1 MREKI
6 DLFLPCEDL
15 EVAQEA
21 LTELHDNKTVQHIN
35 LLVSSDFAAL
45 HQVPDGCTFVVID
58 RLESSNTVTSIAENT
73 DADYVIIC
81 TKTTPIQWGLYAL
94 ERFLRT
100 ADDTGAVMI
109 YSDHYSM
116 VKDESLSQDGTSAV
130 GKLEKH
136 PVIDYQEGSLRDDFD
151 FGSLWLIKSQC
162 LRDYVA
168 QTDRVDYLYAG
179 LYDLRLYLSR
189 MGEIFHLNEYLYT
202 ENELD
207 TRKSG
212 EKQFDYVNPRN
223 REVQVEMERACTQH
237 LEKVNALIDTSYY
250 RQPDFNEQEFEYE
263 ASVVIPVFNRE
274 KTIADAV
281 KSALSQK
288 ASFKYNVIV
297 VNNHSTDHTGE
308 ILDAIAR
315 EMEEKNDKQ
324 AGRLIQ
330 IIPERRDLGI
340 GGCWNV
346 AINSDH
352 CGKFAIQLDSDDLYS
367 SPKTLQKIIDAFHHQ
382 KAAMVIGS
390 YRMCDFDLNTLPPG
404 LIDHKEWTEDNGCN
418 NALRINGLGAP
429 RAFFTP
435 LVRQIQFPNTSYGE
449 DYALG
454 LAFSRRYRIGRIYDE
469 LYLCRRWGG
478 NSDAALSI
486 DRVNANNLYKDRL
499 RTMELKARRQMLQGK
514 ADIMEDSSISRFFN
528 RQLEKW
534 EDARHRFRDLK
545 HVETHTLSDQLKLQ
559 FNPARIVSTGAK
571 IDKKTLGERPCFLC
585 DKNRPKEQMSKQ
597 IDERFHL
604 LVNPFPILP
613 VHFTIPAR
621 KHQPQAIYKNY
632 GEMHRFLSLHSELMI
647 FYNGPKCG
655 ASAPDHLHFQAGT
668 SGILP
673 LQTNW
678 QRLSRNLTDII
689 SLNDEE
695 KIAAVR
701 DFVVPAFVIIS
712 KSEESD
718 ETLFHRLYKAMP
730 VRGDE
735 TEPMMNI
742 IAWRKSD
749 EYISVVIP
757 REKHRP
763 DAYFA
768 EGCSQVMV
776 SPGALDMSGLI
787 ITPREEDFHKLT
799 EESATALLQEC
810 GISTEKMNS
819 IVTKLKTS
827 KEAETATETA
837 TLYNKGK
844 QPNVT
849 VGIVSGQK
857 IHFSLNKPYLAKG
870 ETVMGEQVVEFF
882 EGGVLWN
889 GNQYSKLTFHPQ
901 SADASFSLSD
911 VTIGVNFHWERKETQ
926 TFLGTLR
933 FVVEA
938 DKICAINELPVEKYL
953 ESVISSEMSAT
964 SSLELL
970 KAHAVISRSWLLAQ
984 MKKRREV
991 AASGNNFFSFVKKD
1005 DMLIRWYDREDHT
1018 IFDVCAD
1025 DHCQRYQGITKET
1038 SPHVAEAIRQTLG
1051 QVLLDGDDICDAR
1064 FSKCCGG
1071 ATEEFQ
1077 YCWEDTPKSY
1087 LTAVRD
1093 LVLGVKSKGTAGDEE
1108 STARNKESKTLPDLT
1123 LEAEA
1128 DRWIRSNPP
1137 AFCNTTDKKILSQ
1150 VLNDY
1155 DQETADFYRWKV
1167 TYSQEKLQ
1175 QLFEEKLKMNF
1186 GDILDMKA
1194 VERGKSGRISKLQ
1207 IIGTEKTF
1215 TIGKELEI
1223 RRALSDTHLY
1233 SSAFVVD
1240 KYDADVQGVPQRFE
1254 IIGAGW
1260 GHGVGLCQIG
1270 AAVMGEQGYAYNDI
1284 LLHYYQGA
1292 EIKQLYK

>member
-6 DLFLPCEDL
+6 DLFLPCEYIDD
-15 EVAQEA
+15 AQNA
-21 LTELHDNKTVQHIN
+21 LSVLHEYKTVQHIHF
-35 LLVSSDFAAL
+35 LVSADFAAH
-45 HQVPDGCTFVVID
+45 HQVPEGCTFVITD
-58 RLESSNTVTSIAENT
+58 RLESSNTIVSIAENT
-73 DADYVIIC
+73 DADYVMIC
-81 TKTTPIQWGLYAL
+81 TRHTTIGWGNNTL
-94 ERFLRT
+94 ERFLRV
-100 ADDTGAVMI
+100 ADDTDAVMV
-109 YSDHYSM
+109 YADHYKM
-116 VKDESLSQDGTSAV
+116 VE
-130 GKLEKH
+130 GKMEKH
-136 PVIDYQEGSLRDDFD
+136 PVIDYQSGSLRDDFD
-151 FGSLWLIKSQC
+151 FGSLWCIKAQA
-162 LRDYVA
+162 LADYIA
-168 QTDRVDYLYAG
+168 QPDREEYQFAA

-189 MGEIFHLNEYLYT
+189 VGEIFHLNEFLYS
-202 ENELD
+202 EAELD

-223 REVQVEMERACTQH
+223 REVQIEMEKACTQH
-237 LEKVNALIDTSYY
+237 LGKVGALIDTTFY
-250 RQPDFNEQEFEYE
+250 RQPDFGEQDFEYE
-263 ASVVIPVFNRE
+263 ASVIIPVFNRE
-274 KTIADAV
+274 KTVADAV
-281 KSALSQK
+281 KSALGQK
-288 ASFKYNVIV
+288 ASFKFNVIV
-297 VNNHSTDHTGE
+297 VNNHSTDRTGE
-308 ILDAIAR
+308 ILD
-315 EMEEKNDKQ
+315 ELKVDN
-324 AGRLIQ
+324 LIQ
-330 IIPERRDLGI
+330 IVPERTDLGI
-340 GGCWNV
+340 GGCWNE
-346 AINSDH
+346 AINSSF
-352 CGKFAIQLDSDDLYS
+352 CGKFAVQLDSDDLYS
-367 SPKTLQKIIDAFHHQ
+367 SPKTLQKIVDAFYKQ
-382 KAAMVIGS
+382 KAAMIIGS

-404 LIDHKEWTEDNGCN
+404 LIDHKEWTEENGCN

-478 NSDAALSI
+478 NSDAALSVEK
-486 DRVNANNLYKDRL
+486 VNANNLYKDRL
-499 RTMELKARRQMLQGK
+499 RTMELKARQHLLQGK

-528 RQLEKW
+528 RQLEVW
-534 EDARHRFRDLK
+534 TDARHRFRDLK
-545 HVETHTLSDQLKLQ
+545 HVETRQFSDQLKLQ
-559 FNPARIVSTGAK
+559 WNPARIVSTGAK

-597 IDERFHL
+597 IDEKFHL

-621 KHQPQAIYKNY
+621 KHQPQLIYKNY
-632 GEMHRFLSLHSELMI
+632 GEMHRFISLHSDLMV

-668 SGILP
+668 NGILP

-695 KIAAVR
+695 KISVVR
-701 DFVVPAFVIIS
+701 DFIVPAFVIIS
-712 KSEESD
+712 KSAESD
-718 ETLFHRLYKAMP
+718 EALFRRLYKAMP
-730 VRGDE
+730 QRGDE

-742 IAWRKSD
+742 ISWRKG
-749 EYISVVIP
+749 EEFISVVIP

-763 DAYFA
+763 EAYFA
-768 EGCSQVMV
+768 EGDAQFVV

-787 ITPREEDFHKLT
+787 ITPREEDFRKLT
-799 EESATALLQEC
+799 EEKALSLLQEC
-810 GISTEKMNS
+810 GVSEEKMNA
-819 IVTKLKTS
+819 IIAKLKAS
-827 KEAETATETA
+827 KDAEDAAEASS

-844 QPNVT
+844 QPDVT
-849 VGIVSGQK
+849 VGIVSAQK

-870 ETVMGEQVVEFF
+870 EKVLGEQVVEFS

-889 GNQYSKLTFHPQ
+889 GNQYSQLTFHPQ

-933 FVVEA
+933 FVVES
-938 DKICAINELPVEKYL
+938 DKIVAINELPVEKYL

-991 AASGNNFFSFVKKD
+991 AESGNNFFSFTKKED
-1005 DMLIRWYDREDHT
+1005 TLIRWYDREDHT
-1018 IFDVCAD
+1018 LFDVCAD

-1038 SPHVAEAIRQTLG
+1038 SPHVAEAIRQTKG
-1051 QVLLDGDDICDAR
+1051 QILMDGEEICDAR

-1071 ATEEFQ
+1071 ITEEFQ
-1077 YCWEDTPKSY
+1077 YCWEDTPKTY

-1093 LVLGVKSKGTAGDEE
+1093 IALGVEH
-1108 STARNKESKTLPDLT
+1108 TLPNLT
-1123 LEAEA
+1123 NEEEAEK
-1128 DRWIRSNPP
+1128 WIRFNPP
-1137 AFCNTTDKKILSQ
+1137 AFCNTQDKKILSE

-1155 DQETADFYRWKV
+1155 DQETVNFYRWKE
-1167 TYSQEKLQ
+1167 TLSQEKLQ
-1175 QLFEEKLKMNF
+1175 QLIADKLKMDL
-1186 GDILDMKA
+1186 GAILDMKA

-1207 IIGTEKTF
+1207 IIGTEKIF

-1223 RRALSDTHLY
+1223 RRTLSDSHLL

-1240 KYDADVQGVPQRFE
+1240 KYDKDEQGVPQRFE
-1254 IIGAGW
+1254 LIGAGW

-1270 AAVMGEQGYAYNDI
+1270 AAVMGEQGYHYDAI

-1292 EIKQLYK
+1292 EIKKLYK

>member
-6 DLFLPCEDL
+6 DLFLPCEYIDD
-15 EVAQEA
+15 AQNA
-21 LTELHDNKTVQHIN
+21 LSVLHEYKTVQHIHF
-35 LLVSSDFAAL
+35 LVSADFAAH
-45 HQVPDGCTFVVID
+45 HQVPEGCTFVITD
-58 RLESSNTVTSIAENT
+58 RLESSNTIVSIAENT
-73 DADYVIIC
+73 DADYVMIC
-81 TKTTPIQWGLYAL
+81 TRHTTIGWGNNTL
-94 ERFLRT
+94 ERFLRV
-100 ADDTGAVMI
+100 ADDTDAVMV
-109 YSDHYSM
+109 YADHYKM
-116 VKDESLSQDGTSAV
+116 VE
-130 GKLEKH
+130 GKMEKH
-136 PVIDYQEGSLRDDFD
+136 PVIDYQSGSLRDDFD
-151 FGSLWLIKSQC
+151 FGSLWCIKAQA
-162 LRDYVA
+162 LADYIA
-168 QTDRVDYLYAG
+168 QPDREEYQFAA

-189 MGEIFHLNEYLYT
+189 VGEIFHLNEFLYS
-202 ENELD
+202 EAELD

-223 REVQVEMERACTQH
+223 REVQIEMEKACTQH
-237 LEKVNALIDTSYY
+237 LGKVGALIDTTFY
-250 RQPDFNEQEFEYE
+250 RQPDFGEQDFEYE
-263 ASVVIPVFNRE
+263 ASVIIPVFNRE
-274 KTIADAV
+274 KTVADAV
-281 KSALSQK
+281 KSALGQK
-288 ASFKYNVIV
+288 ASFKFNVIV
-297 VNNHSTDHTGE
+297 VNNHSTDRTGE
-308 ILDAIAR
+308 ILD
-315 EMEEKNDKQ
+315 ELKVDN
-324 AGRLIQ
+324 LIQ
-330 IIPERRDLGI
+330 IVPERTDLGI
-340 GGCWNV
+340 GGCWNE
-346 AINSDH
+346 AINSSF
-352 CGKFAIQLDSDDLYS
+352 CGKFAVQLDSDDLYS
-367 SPKTLQKIIDAFHHQ
+367 SPKTLQKIVDAFYKQ
-382 KAAMVIGS
+382 KAAMIIGS

-404 LIDHKEWTEDNGCN
+404 LIDHKEWTDENGCN

-478 NSDAALSI
+478 NSDAALS
-486 DRVNANNLYKDRL
+486 VEKMNANNLYKDRL
-499 RTMELKARRQMLQGK
+499 RTMELKARQHMLQGK

-528 RQLEKW
+528 RQLEVW
-534 EDARHRFRDLK
+534 TDARHRFRDLK
-545 HVETHTLSDQLKLQ
+545 HVETRQFSDQLKLQ
-559 FNPARIVSTGAK
+559 WNPARIVSTGAK

-597 IDERFHL
+597 IDEKFHL

-621 KHQPQAIYKNY
+621 KHQPQLIYKNY
-632 GEMHRFLSLHSELMI
+632 GEMHRFISLHSDLMV

-668 SGILP
+668 NGILP

-695 KIAAVR
+695 KISVVR
-701 DFVVPAFVIIS
+701 DFIVPAFVIIS
-712 KSEESD
+712 KSAESD
-718 ETLFHRLYKAMP
+718 EALFRRLYKAMP
-730 VRGDE
+730 QRGDE

-742 IAWRKSD
+742 ISWRKG
-749 EYISVVIP
+749 EEFISVVIP

-763 DAYFA
+763 EAYFA
-768 EGCSQVMV
+768 EGDAQFVV

-787 ITPREEDFHKLT
+787 ITPREEDFRKLT
-799 EESATALLQEC
+799 EEKALSLLQEC
-810 GISTEKMNS
+810 GVSEEKMNA
-819 IVTKLKTS
+819 IIAKLKAS
-827 KEAETATETA
+827 KDAENAAEASS

-844 QPNVT
+844 QPDVT
-849 VGIVSGQK
+849 VGIVSAQK

-870 ETVMGEQVVEFF
+870 EKVLGEQVVEFS

-889 GNQYSKLTFHPQ
+889 GNQYSQLTFHPQ

-933 FVVEA
+933 FVVES
-938 DKICAINELPVEKYL
+938 DKIVAINELPVEKYL

-991 AASGNNFFSFVKKD
+991 AESGNNFFSFTKKED
-1005 DMLIRWYDREDHT
+1005 TLIRWYDREDHT
-1018 IFDVCAD
+1018 LFDVCAD

-1038 SPHVAEAIRQTLG
+1038 SPHVAEAIRQTKG
-1051 QVLLDGDDICDAR
+1051 QILMDGDEICDAR

-1071 ATEEFQ
+1071 ITEEFQ
-1077 YCWEDTPKSY
+1077 YCWEDMPKTY

-1093 LVLGVKSKGTAGDEE
+1093 IALGVEH
-1108 STARNKESKTLPDLT
+1108 TLPNLT
-1123 LEAEA
+1123 NEEEAEK
-1128 DRWIRSNPP
+1128 WIRFNPP
-1137 AFCNTTDKKILSQ
+1137 AFCNTQDKKILSE

-1155 DQETADFYRWKV
+1155 DQETVNFYRWKE
-1167 TYSQEKLQ
+1167 TLSQEKLQ
-1175 QLFEEKLKMNF
+1175 QLIADKLKMDL
-1186 GDILDMKA
+1186 GAILDMKA

-1223 RRALSDTHLY
+1223 RRTLSDSHLL

-1240 KYDADVQGVPQRFE
+1240 KYDKDEQGVPQRFE
-1254 IIGAGW
+1254 LIGAGW

-1270 AAVMGEQGYAYNDI
+1270 AAVMGEQGYHYDAI

-1292 EIKQLYK
+1292 EIKKLYK

>member
-6 DLFLPCEDL
+6 DLFLPCEYIDD
-15 EVAQEA
+15 AQNA
-21 LTELHDNKTVQHIN
+21 LSVLHEYKTVQHIHF
-35 LLVSSDFAAL
+35 LVSADFAAH
-45 HQVPDGCTFVVID
+45 HQVPEGCTFVITD
-58 RLESSNTVTSIAENT
+58 RLESSNTIVSIVENT
-73 DADYVIIC
+73 DADYVMIC
-81 TKTTPIQWGLYAL
+81 TRHTTIGWGNNTL
-94 ERFLRT
+94 ERFLRV
-100 ADDTGAVMI
+100 ADDTDAVMV
-109 YSDHYSM
+109 YADHYKM
-116 VKDESLSQDGTSAV
+116 VE
-130 GKLEKH
+130 GKMEKH
-136 PVIDYQEGSLRDDFD
+136 PVIDYQSGSLRDDFD
-151 FGSLWLIKSQC
+151 FGSLWCIKAQA
-162 LRDYVA
+162 LADYIA
-168 QTDRVDYLYAG
+168 HPDREEYQFAA

-189 MGEIFHLNEYLYT
+189 VGEIFHLNEFLYS
-202 ENELD
+202 EAELD

-223 REVQVEMERACTQH
+223 REVQIEMEKACTQH
-237 LEKVNALIDTSYY
+237 LGKVGALIDTTFY
-250 RQPDFNEQEFEYE
+250 RQPDFGEQDFEYE
-263 ASVVIPVFNRE
+263 ASVIIPVFNRE
-274 KTIADAV
+274 KTVADAV
-281 KSALSQK
+281 KSALGQK
-288 ASFKYNVIV
+288 ASFKFNVIV
-297 VNNHSTDHTGE
+297 VNNHSTDRTGE
-308 ILDAIAR
+308 ILD
-315 EMEEKNDKQ
+315 ELKVDN
-324 AGRLIQ
+324 LIQ
-330 IIPERRDLGI
+330 IVPERTDLGI
-340 GGCWNV
+340 GGCWNE
-346 AINSDH
+346 AINSSF
-352 CGKFAIQLDSDDLYS
+352 CGKFAVQLDSDDLYS
-367 SPKTLQKIIDAFHHQ
+367 SPKTLQKIVDAFYKQ
-382 KAAMVIGS
+382 KAAMIIGS

-404 LIDHKEWTEDNGCN
+404 LIDHKEWTDENGCN

-478 NSDAALSI
+478 NSDAALSVEK
-486 DRVNANNLYKDRL
+486 VNANNLYKDRL
-499 RTMELKARRQMLQGK
+499 RTMELKARQHLLQGK

-528 RQLEKW
+528 RQLEVW
-534 EDARHRFRDLK
+534 TDARHRFRDLK
-545 HVETHTLSDQLKLQ
+545 HVETRQFSDQLKLQ
-559 FNPARIVSTGAK
+559 WNPARIVSTGAK

-597 IDERFHL
+597 IDEKFHL

-621 KHQPQAIYKNY
+621 KHQPQLIYKNY
-632 GEMHRFLSLHSELMI
+632 GEMHRFISLHSDLMV

-668 SGILP
+668 NGILP

-695 KIAAVR
+695 KISVVR
-701 DFVVPAFVIIS
+701 DFIVPAFVIIS
-712 KSEESD
+712 KSAESD
-718 ETLFHRLYKAMP
+718 EALFRRLYKAMP
-730 VRGDE
+730 QRGDE

-742 IAWRKSD
+742 ISWRKG
-749 EYISVVIP
+749 EEFISVVIP

-763 DAYFA
+763 EAYFA
-768 EGCSQVMV
+768 EGDAQFVV

-787 ITPREEDFHKLT
+787 ITPREEDFRKLT
-799 EESATALLQEC
+799 EEKALSLLQEC
-810 GISTEKMNS
+810 GVSEEKMNA
-819 IVTKLKTS
+819 IIAKLKAS
-827 KEAETATETA
+827 KDAENAAEASS

-844 QPNVT
+844 QPDVT
-849 VGIVSGQK
+849 VGIVSAQK

-870 ETVMGEQVVEFF
+870 EKVLGEQVVEFS

-889 GNQYSKLTFHPQ
+889 GNQYSQLTFHPQ

-933 FVVEA
+933 FVVES
-938 DKICAINELPVEKYL
+938 DKIVAINELPVEKYL

-991 AASGNNFFSFVKKD
+991 AESGNNFFSFTKKED
-1005 DMLIRWYDREDHT
+1005 TLIRWYDREDHT
-1018 IFDVCAD
+1018 LFDVCAD

-1038 SPHVAEAIRQTLG
+1038 SPHVAEAIRQTKG
-1051 QVLLDGDDICDAR
+1051 QILMDGDEICDAR

-1071 ATEEFQ
+1071 ITEEFQ
-1077 YCWEDTPKSY
+1077 YCWEDTPKTY

-1093 LVLGVKSKGTAGDEE
+1093 IALGVEH
-1108 STARNKESKTLPDLT
+1108 TLPNLT
-1123 LEAEA
+1123 NEEEAEK
-1128 DRWIRSNPP
+1128 WIRFNPP
-1137 AFCNTTDKKILSQ
+1137 AFCNTQDKKILSE

-1155 DQETADFYRWKV
+1155 DQETVNFYRWKE
-1167 TYSQEKLQ
+1167 TLSQEKLQ
-1175 QLFEEKLKMNF
+1175 QLIADKLKMDL
-1186 GDILDMKA
+1186 GAILDMKA

-1223 RRALSDTHLY
+1223 RRTLSDSHLL

-1240 KYDADVQGVPQRFE
+1240 KYDKDEQGVPQRFE
-1254 IIGAGW
+1254 LIGAGW

-1270 AAVMGEQGYAYNDI
+1270 AAVMGEQGYHYDAI

-1292 EIKQLYK
+1292 EIKKLYK

>member
-6 DLFLPCEDL
+6 DLFLPCEYIDD
-15 EVAQEA
+15 AQNA
-21 LTELHDNKTVQHIN
+21 LSVLHEYKTVQHIHF
-35 LLVSSDFAAL
+35 LVSADFAAH
-45 HQVPDGCTFVVID
+45 HQVPEGCTFVITD
-58 RLESSNTVTSIAENT
+58 RLESSNTIVSIAENT
-73 DADYVIIC
+73 DADYVMIC
-81 TKTTPIQWGLYAL
+81 TRHTTIGWGNNTL
-94 ERFLRT
+94 ERFLRV
-100 ADDTGAVMI
+100 ADDTDAVMV
-109 YSDHYSM
+109 YADHYKM
-116 VKDESLSQDGTSAV
+116 VE
-130 GKLEKH
+130 GKMEKH
-136 PVIDYQEGSLRDDFD
+136 PVIDYQSGSLRDDFD
-151 FGSLWLIKSQC
+151 FGSLWCIKAQA
-162 LRDYVA
+162 LADYIA
-168 QTDRVDYLYAG
+168 QPDREEYQFAA

-189 MGEIFHLNEYLYT
+189 VGEIFHLNEFLYS
-202 ENELD
+202 EAELD

-223 REVQVEMERACTQH
+223 REVQIEMEKACTQH
-237 LEKVNALIDTSYY
+237 LGKVGALIDTTFY
-250 RQPDFNEQEFEYE
+250 RQPDFGEQDFEYE
-263 ASVVIPVFNRE
+263 ASVIIPVFNRE
-274 KTIADAV
+274 KTVADAV
-281 KSALSQK
+281 KSALGQK
-288 ASFKYNVIV
+288 ASFKFNVIV
-297 VNNHSTDHTGE
+297 VNNHSTDRTGE
-308 ILDAIAR
+308 ILD
-315 EMEEKNDKQ
+315 ELKVDN
-324 AGRLIQ
+324 LIQ
-330 IIPERRDLGI
+330 IVPERTDLGI
-340 GGCWNV
+340 GGCWNE
-346 AINSDH
+346 AINSSF
-352 CGKFAIQLDSDDLYS
+352 CGKFAVQLDSDDLYS
-367 SPKTLQKIIDAFHHQ
+367 SPKTLQKIVDAFYKQ
-382 KAAMVIGS
+382 KAAMIIGS

-404 LIDHKEWTEDNGCN
+404 LIDHKEWTDENGCN

-454 LAFSRRYRIGRIYDE
+454 LAFSRRYRIGRIYEE

-478 NSDAALSI
+478 NSDAALSVEK
-486 DRVNANNLYKDRL
+486 VNANNLYKDRL
-499 RTMELKARRQMLQGK
+499 RTMELKARQHMLQGK

-528 RQLEKW
+528 RQLEVW
-534 EDARHRFRDLK
+534 TDARHRFRDLK
-545 HVETHTLSDQLKLQ
+545 HVETRQFSDQLKLQ
-559 FNPARIVSTGAK
+559 WNPARIVSTGAK

-597 IDERFHL
+597 IDEKFHL

-621 KHQPQAIYKNY
+621 KHQPQLIYKNY
-632 GEMHRFLSLHSELMI
+632 GEMHRFISLHSDLMV

-668 SGILP
+668 NGILP

-695 KIAAVR
+695 KISVVR
-701 DFVVPAFVIIS
+701 DFIVPAFVIIS
-712 KSEESD
+712 KSAESD
-718 ETLFHRLYKAMP
+718 EALFRRLYKAMP
-730 VRGDE
+730 QRGDE

-742 IAWRKSD
+742 ISWRKG
-749 EYISVVIP
+749 EEFISVVIP

-763 DAYFA
+763 EAYFA
-768 EGCSQVMV
+768 EGDAQFVV

-787 ITPREEDFHKLT
+787 ITPREEDFRKLT
-799 EESATALLQEC
+799 EEKALSLLQEC
-810 GISTEKMNS
+810 GVSEEKINA
-819 IVTKLKTS
+819 IIAKLKAS
-827 KEAETATETA
+827 KDAEDAAEASS

-844 QPNVT
+844 QPDVT
-849 VGIVSGQK
+849 VGIVSAQK

-870 ETVMGEQVVEFF
+870 EKVLGEQVVEFS

-889 GNQYSKLTFHPQ
+889 GNQYSQLTFHPQ
-901 SADASFSLSD
+901 SADASFSLSN

-933 FVVEA
+933 FVVES
-938 DKICAINELPVEKYL
+938 DKIVAINELPVEKYL

-991 AASGNNFFSFVKKD
+991 AESGNNFFSFTKKED
-1005 DMLIRWYDREDHT
+1005 TLIRWYDREDHT
-1018 IFDVCAD
+1018 LFDVCAD

-1038 SPHVAEAIRQTLG
+1038 SPHVAEAIRQTKG
-1051 QVLLDGDDICDAR
+1051 QILMDGDEICDAR

-1071 ATEEFQ
+1071 ITEEFQ
-1077 YCWEDTPKSY
+1077 YCWEDTPKTY

-1093 LVLGVKSKGTAGDEE
+1093 IALGVEH
-1108 STARNKESKTLPDLT
+1108 TLPNLT
-1123 LEAEA
+1123 NEEEAEK
-1128 DRWIRSNPP
+1128 WIRFNPP
-1137 AFCNTTDKKILSQ
+1137 AFCNTQDKKILSE

-1155 DQETADFYRWKV
+1155 DQETVNFYRWKE
-1167 TYSQEKLQ
+1167 TLSQEKLQ
-1175 QLFEEKLKMNF
+1175 QLIADKLKMDL
-1186 GDILDMKA
+1186 GAILDMKA

-1207 IIGTEKTF
+1207 IIGTEKIF

-1223 RRALSDTHLY
+1223 RRTLSDSHLL

-1240 KYDADVQGVPQRFE
+1240 KYDKDEQGVPQRFE
-1254 IIGAGW
+1254 LIGAGW

-1270 AAVMGEQGYAYNDI
+1270 AAVMGEQGYHYDAI

-1292 EIKQLYK
+1292 EIKKLYK

>member
-6 DLFLPCEDL
+6 DLFLPCEYIDD
-15 EVAQEA
+15 AQNA
-21 LTELHDNKTVQHIN
+21 LSVLHEYKTVQHIHFM
-35 LLVSSDFAAL
+35 VSADFAAH
-45 HQVPDGCTFVVID
+45 HQVPEGCTFVITD
-58 RLESSNTVTSIAENT
+58 RLESSNTIVSIAENT
-73 DADYVIIC
+73 DADYVMIC
-81 TKTTPIQWGLYAL
+81 TRHTTIGWGNNTL
-94 ERFLRT
+94 ERFLRV
-100 ADDTGAVMI
+100 ADDTDAVMV
-109 YSDHYSM
+109 YADHYKM
-116 VKDESLSQDGTSAV
+116 VE
-130 GKLEKH
+130 GKMEKH
-136 PVIDYQEGSLRDDFD
+136 PVIDYQSGSLRDDFD
-151 FGSLWLIKSQC
+151 FGSLWCIKAQA
-162 LRDYVA
+162 LADYIA
-168 QTDRVDYLYAG
+168 QSDREEYQFAA

-189 MGEIFHLNEYLYT
+189 VGEIFHLNEFLYS
-202 ENELD
+202 EAELD

-223 REVQVEMERACTQH
+223 REVQIEMEKACTQH
-237 LEKVNALIDTSYY
+237 LGKVGALIDTTFY
-250 RQPDFNEQEFEYE
+250 RQPDFGEQDFEYE
-263 ASVVIPVFNRE
+263 ASVIIPVFNRE
-274 KTIADAV
+274 KTVADAV
-281 KSALSQK
+281 KSALGQK
-288 ASFKYNVIV
+288 ANFKFNVIV
-297 VNNHSTDHTGE
+297 VNNHSTDRTGE
-308 ILDAIAR
+308 ILDELKAD
-315 EMEEKNDKQ
+315 N
-324 AGRLIQ
+324 LIQ
-330 IIPERRDLGI
+330 IVPERTDLGI
-340 GGCWNV
+340 GGCWNE
-346 AINSDH
+346 AINSSF
-352 CGKFAIQLDSDDLYS
+352 CGKFAVQLDSDDLYS
-367 SPKTLQKIIDAFHHQ
+367 SPKTLQKIVDAFYKQ
-382 KAAMVIGS
+382 KAAMIIGS

-404 LIDHKEWTEDNGCN
+404 LIDHKEWTDENGCN

-478 NSDAALSI
+478 NSDAALSVEK
-486 DRVNANNLYKDRL
+486 VNANNLYKDRL
-499 RTMELKARRQMLQGK
+499 RTMELKARQHLLQGK

-528 RQLEKW
+528 RQLEVW
-534 EDARHRFRDLK
+534 TDARHRFRDLK
-545 HVETHTLSDQLKLQ
+545 HVETRQFSDQLKLQ
-559 FNPARIVSTGAK
+559 WNPARIVSTGAK

-597 IDERFHL
+597 IDEKFHL

-621 KHQPQAIYKNY
+621 KHQPQLIYKNY
-632 GEMHRFLSLHSELMI
+632 GEMHRFISLHSDLMV

-668 SGILP
+668 NGILP

-695 KIAAVR
+695 KISVVR
-701 DFVVPAFVIIS
+701 DFIVPAFVIIS
-712 KSEESD
+712 KSAESD
-718 ETLFHRLYKAMP
+718 EALFRRLYKAMP
-730 VRGDE
+730 QRGDE

-742 IAWRKSD
+742 ISWRKG
-749 EYISVVIP
+749 EEFISVVIP

-763 DAYFA
+763 EAYFA
-768 EGCSQVMV
+768 EGDAQFVV

-787 ITPREEDFHKLT
+787 ITPREEDFRKLT
-799 EESATALLQEC
+799 EEKALSLLQEC
-810 GISTEKMNS
+810 GVSEEKMNA
-819 IVTKLKTS
+819 IIAKLKAS
-827 KEAETATETA
+827 KDAEDAAEASS

-844 QPNVT
+844 QPDVT
-849 VGIVSGQK
+849 VGIVSAQK

-870 ETVMGEQVVEFF
+870 EKVLGEQVVEFS

-889 GNQYSKLTFHPQ
+889 GNQYSQLTFHPQ

-933 FVVEA
+933 FVVES
-938 DKICAINELPVEKYL
+938 DKIVAINELPVEKYL

-991 AASGNNFFSFVKKD
+991 AESGNNFFSFTKKED
-1005 DMLIRWYDREDHT
+1005 TLIRWYDREDHT
-1018 IFDVCAD
+1018 LFDVCAD

-1038 SPHVAEAIRQTLG
+1038 SPHVAEAIRQTKG
-1051 QVLLDGDDICDAR
+1051 QILMDGEEICDAR

-1071 ATEEFQ
+1071 ITEEFQ
-1077 YCWEDTPKSY
+1077 YCWENTPKTY

-1093 LVLGVKSKGTAGDEE
+1093 IALGVEH
-1108 STARNKESKTLPDLT
+1108 TLPNLT
-1123 LEAEA
+1123 NEEEAEK
-1128 DRWIRSNPP
+1128 WIRFNPP
-1137 AFCNTTDKKILSQ
+1137 AFCNTQDKKILSE

-1155 DQETADFYRWKV
+1155 DQETVNFYRWKE
-1167 TYSQEKLQ
+1167 TLSQEKLQ
-1175 QLFEEKLKMNF
+1175 QLIADKLKMDL
-1186 GDILDMKA
+1186 GAILDMKA

-1223 RRALSDTHLY
+1223 RRTLSDSHLL

-1240 KYDADVQGVPQRFE
+1240 KYDKDEQGVPQRFE
-1254 IIGAGW
+1254 LIGAGW

-1270 AAVMGEQGYAYNDI
+1270 AAVMGEQGYHYDAI

-1292 EIKQLYK
+1292 EIKKLYK

>member
-6 DLFLPCEDL
+6 DLFLPF
-15 EVAQEA
+15 EA
-21 LTELHDNKTVQHIN
+21 LEKGEETLLELHENKTVQHIN
-35 LLVSSDFAAL
+35 LLVSSDFASQ
-45 HQVPDGCTFVVID
+45 HQVPEGCTFVVID
-58 RLESSNTVTSIAENT
+58 RMESSNTVMSIAENT
-73 DADYVIIC
+73 DADYLLLC
-81 TKTTPIQWGLYAL
+81 TRMTSVRWGLYAL

-100 ADDTGAVMI
+100 ADDTGAVMV
-109 YSDHYSM
+109 YSDHYS
-116 VKDESLSQDGTSAV
+116 
-130 GKLEKH
+130 LEEGALTKH
-136 PVIDYQEGSLRDDFD
+136 PAIDYQAGSLRDDFD
-151 FGSLWLIKSQC
+151 FGSLWLIKSQA
-162 LRDYVA
+162 LLDYVA
-168 QTDRVDYLYAG
+168 QTDRVDYQYAG

-189 MGEIFHLNEYLYT
+189 KGEIFHLNEYLYT
-202 ENELD
+202 EAELD

-223 REVQVEMERACTQH
+223 REVQIEMERACTAH
-237 LEKVNALIDTSYY
+237 LEKVGAIVDTNFY
-250 RQPDFNEQEFEYE
+250 RQPDFDEQDFACE

-288 ASFKYNVIV
+288 TNFPYNVIV
-297 VNNHSTDHTGE
+297 VNNHSTDSTGE
-308 ILDAIAR
+308 ILDSI
-315 EMEEKNDKQ
+315 DD
-324 AGRLIQ
+324 GRLIQ
-330 IIPERRDLGI
+330 IVPGRTDLGI

-346 AINSDH
+346 AVNSDH
-352 CGKFAIQLDSDDLYS
+352 CGKFAVQLDSDDLYS
-367 SPKTLQKIIDAFHHQ
+367 SPKTLQKIVDAFHEQ
-382 KAAMVIGS
+382 KAAMIIGS

-478 NSDAALSI
+478 NSDAALSVE
-486 DRVNANNLYKDRL
+486 RVNANNLYKDRL
-499 RTMELKARRQMLQGK
+499 RTMELKARQQMLQGK

-528 RQLEKW
+528 RQLEMW

-545 HVETHTLSDQLKLQ
+545 HVEVRQLSDQLKVQ

-571 IDKKTLGERPCFLC
+571 IDKHTLGERPCFLC
-585 DKNRPKEQMSKQ
+585 ERNRPKEQMTKQ
-597 IDERFHL
+597 IDDHFQL

-613 VHFTIPAR
+613 VHFTIPAT
-621 KHQPQAIYKNY
+621 KHQPQSIYRHY
-632 GEMHRFLSLHSELMI
+632 GEMHRLLSLHSELMV

-668 SGILP
+668 SGVLP

-678 QRLSRNLTDII
+678 QRLSRNLTDVI
-689 SLNDEE
+689 SLTDEE
-695 KIAAVR
+695 KISVLS
-701 DFVVPAFVIIS
+701 DFLVPAFVIIS
-712 KSEESD
+712 KSEDSD
-718 ETLFHRLYKAMP
+718 EELFHRLYRSMP
-730 VRGDE
+730 MRGDE
-735 TEPMMNI
+735 SEPMMNI
-742 IAWRKSD
+742 IAWRKGD
-749 EYISVVIP
+749 EFVSVVIP

-768 EGCSQVMV
+768 EGEVQMMV
-776 SPGALDMSGLI
+776 SPGALDMAGLI
-787 ITPREEDFHKLT
+787 ITPREEDFSKINLDK
-799 EESATALLQEC
+799 ATALLREC
-810 GISTEKMNS
+810 GISAEKMEA
-819 IVTKLKTS
+819 IVSNLKAS
-827 KEAETATETA
+827 AATAHEHPLQLLA
-837 TLYNKGK
+837 GKGK
-844 QPNVT
+844 QPNVN

-870 ETVMGEQVVEFF
+870 EMVTGEQEVAFS
-882 EGGVLWN
+882 EGGILWN
-889 GNQYSKLTFHPQ
+889 GNQYSSLTFHPQ

-926 TFLGTLR
+926 TFLGTLHL
-933 FVVEA
+933 VVES
-938 DKICAINELPVEKYL
+938 DKICAINELPVERYL

-991 AASGNNFFSFVKKD
+991 AESGNNFFSFVKKD
-1005 DMLIRWYDREDHT
+1005 DRLIRWYDREDHT

-1038 SPHVAEAIRQTLG
+1038 SPHVAEAIRQTKG
-1051 QVLLDGDDICDAR
+1051 QILMDGDDICDAR

-1071 ATEEFQ
+1071 VTEEFQ
-1077 YCWEDTPKSY
+1077 YCWEDTPKNY
-1087 LTAVRD
+1087 LSSVRD
-1093 LVLGVKSKGTAGDEE
+1093 IIQGVKSVGSASPAPLPSLQDE
-1108 STARNKESKTLPDLT
+1108 AA
-1123 LEAEA
+1123 AEA
-1128 DRWIRSNPP
+1128 WIRSNPP

-1167 TYSQEKLQ
+1167 TLTQEKLK
-1175 QLFEEKLKMNF
+1175 QLLDEKLKMNF
-1186 GDILDMKA
+1186 GDILDLQA
-1194 VERGKSGRISKLQ
+1194 EERGKSGRISKLR
-1207 IIGTEKTF
+1207 IVGTEKTF
-1215 TIGKELEI
+1215 VIGKELEI

-1240 KYDADVQGVPQRFE
+1240 RCDIDEKGVPQRFD

-1270 AAVMGEQGYAYNDI
+1270 AAVMGEEGFDYDAI

-1292 EIKQLYK
+1292 EIKKVYK

>member
-6 DLFLPCEDL
+6 DLFLPCEYIDD
-15 EVAQEA
+15 AQNA
-21 LTELHDNKTVQHIN
+21 LSVLHEYKTVQHIHF
-35 LLVSSDFAAL
+35 LVSADFAAH
-45 HQVPDGCTFVVID
+45 HQVPEGCTFVITD
-58 RLESSNTVTSIAENT
+58 RLESSNTIVSIAENT
-73 DADYVIIC
+73 DADYVMIC
-81 TKTTPIQWGLYAL
+81 TRHTTIGWGNNTL
-94 ERFLRT
+94 ERFLRV
-100 ADDTGAVMI
+100 ADDTDAVMV
-109 YSDHYSM
+109 YADHYKM
-116 VKDESLSQDGTSAV
+116 VE
-130 GKLEKH
+130 GKMEKH
-136 PVIDYQEGSLRDDFD
+136 PVIDYQSGSLRDDFD
-151 FGSLWLIKSQC
+151 FGSLWCIKAQA
-162 LRDYVA
+162 LADYIA
-168 QTDRVDYLYAG
+168 QSDREEYQFAA

-189 MGEIFHLNEYLYT
+189 VGEIFHLNEFLYS
-202 ENELD
+202 EAELD

-223 REVQVEMERACTQH
+223 REVQIEMEKACTQH
-237 LEKVNALIDTSYY
+237 LGKVGALIDTTFY
-250 RQPDFNEQEFEYE
+250 RQPDFGEQEFEYE
-263 ASVVIPVFNRE
+263 ASVIIPVFNRE
-274 KTIADAV
+274 KTVADAV
-281 KSALSQK
+281 KSALGQK
-288 ASFKYNVIV
+288 ANFKFNVIV
-297 VNNHSTDHTGE
+297 VNNHSTDRTGE
-308 ILDAIAR
+308 ILDELKAD
-315 EMEEKNDKQ
+315 N
-324 AGRLIQ
+324 LIQ
-330 IIPERRDLGI
+330 IIPERTDLGI
-340 GGCWNV
+340 GGCWNE
-346 AINSDH
+346 AINSRF
-352 CGKFAIQLDSDDLYS
+352 CGKFAVQLDSDDLYS
-367 SPKTLQKIIDAFHHQ
+367 SPKTLQKIVDAFYKQ
-382 KAAMVIGS
+382 KAAMIIGS

-404 LIDHKEWTEDNGCN
+404 LIDHKEWTDENGCN

-478 NSDAALSI
+478 NSDAALSVEK
-486 DRVNANNLYKDRL
+486 VNANNLYKDRL
-499 RTMELKARRQMLQGK
+499 RTMELKARQHLLQGK

-528 RQLEKW
+528 RQLEVW
-534 EDARHRFRDLK
+534 TDARHRFRDLK
-545 HVETHTLSDQLKLQ
+545 HVETRQFSDQLKLQ
-559 FNPARIVSTGAK
+559 WNPARIVSTGAK

-597 IDERFHL
+597 IDEKFHL

-621 KHQPQAIYKNY
+621 KHQPQLIYKNY
-632 GEMHRFLSLHSELMI
+632 GEMHRFISLHSDLMV

-668 SGILP
+668 NGILP

-678 QRLSRNLTDII
+678 QRLSRNLTDVI

-695 KIAAVR
+695 KISVVR
-701 DFVVPAFVIIS
+701 DFIVPAFVIIS
-712 KSEESD
+712 KSAESD
-718 ETLFHRLYKAMP
+718 EALFRRLYKAMP
-730 VRGDE
+730 QRGDE

-742 IAWRKSD
+742 ISWRKG
-749 EYISVVIP
+749 EEFISVVIP

-763 DAYFA
+763 EAYFA
-768 EGCSQVMV
+768 EGCAQFVV
-776 SPGALDMSGLI
+776 SPGVLDMSGLI
-787 ITPREEDFHKLT
+787 ITPREEDFRKLT
-799 EESATALLQEC
+799 EEKALSLLQEC
-810 GISTEKMNS
+810 GVSEEKMNA
-819 IVTKLKTS
+819 IIAKLKAS
-827 KEAETATETA
+827 KDAEDAAEASS

-844 QPNVT
+844 QPDVT
-849 VGIVSGQK
+849 VGIVSAQK

-870 ETVMGEQVVEFF
+870 EKVLGEQVVEFS

-933 FVVEA
+933 FVVES
-938 DKICAINELPVEKYL
+938 DKIVAINELPVEKYL

-984 MKKRREV
+984 MQKRREV
-991 AASGNNFFSFVKKD
+991 AESGNNFFSFTKKED
-1005 DMLIRWYDREDHT
+1005 TLIRWYDREDHT
-1018 IFDVCAD
+1018 LFDVCAD

-1038 SPHVAEAIRQTLG
+1038 SPHVAEAIRQTKG
-1051 QVLLDGDDICDAR
+1051 QILMDGEEICDAR

-1071 ATEEFQ
+1071 ITEEFQ
-1077 YCWEDTPKSY
+1077 YCWEDTPKTY

-1093 LVLGVKSKGTAGDEE
+1093 IALGVEH
-1108 STARNKESKTLPDLT
+1108 TLPNLT
-1123 LEAEA
+1123 HEEEAEK
-1128 DRWIRSNPP
+1128 WIRFNPP
-1137 AFCNTTDKKILSQ
+1137 AFCNTQDKKILSE

-1155 DQETADFYRWKV
+1155 DQETVNFYRWKEML
-1167 TYSQEKLQ
+1167 SQEKLQ
-1175 QLFEEKLKMNF
+1175 QLIADKLKMDL
-1186 GDILDMKA
+1186 GAILDMKA

-1223 RRALSDTHLY
+1223 RRTLSDSHLL

-1240 KYDADVQGVPQRFE
+1240 KYDKDEQGVPQRFE
-1254 IIGAGW
+1254 LIGAGW

-1270 AAVMGEQGYAYNDI
+1270 AAVMGEQGYHYDAI

-1292 EIKQLYK
+1292 EIKKLYK

>member
-6 DLFLPCEDL
+6 DLFLPF
-15 EVAQEA
+15 EA
-21 LTELHDNKTVQHIN
+21 LEKGEETLLELHENKTVQHIN
-35 LLVSSDFAAL
+35 LLVSSDFASQ
-45 HQVPDGCTFVVID
+45 HQVPEGCTFVVID
-58 RLESSNTVTSIAENT
+58 RMESSNTVMSIAENT
-73 DADYVIIC
+73 DADYLLLC
-81 TKTTPIQWGLYAL
+81 TRMTSVRWGLYAL

-100 ADDTGAVMI
+100 ADDTGAVMV
-109 YSDHYSM
+109 YSDHYS
-116 VKDESLSQDGTSAV
+116 
-130 GKLEKH
+130 LEEGALTKH
-136 PVIDYQEGSLRDDFD
+136 PAIDYQAGSLRDDFD
-151 FGSLWLIKSQC
+151 FGSLWLIKSQA
-162 LRDYVA
+162 LLDYVA
-168 QTDRVDYLYAG
+168 QTDRVDYQYAG

-189 MGEIFHLNEYLYT
+189 KGEIFHLNEYLYT
-202 ENELD
+202 EAELD

-223 REVQVEMERACTQH
+223 REVQIEMERACTAH
-237 LEKVNALIDTSYY
+237 LEKVGAIVDTNFY
-250 RQPDFNEQEFEYE
+250 RQPDFDEQDFACE

-288 ASFKYNVIV
+288 TTFPYNVIV
-297 VNNHSTDHTGE
+297 VNNHSTDSTGE
-308 ILDAIAR
+308 ILDSI
-315 EMEEKNDKQ
+315 DD
-324 AGRLIQ
+324 GRLIQ
-330 IIPERRDLGI
+330 IVPGRTDLGI

-346 AINSDH
+346 AVNSDH
-352 CGKFAIQLDSDDLYS
+352 CGKFAVQLDSDDLYS
-367 SPKTLQKIIDAFHHQ
+367 SPKTLQKIVDAFHEQ
-382 KAAMVIGS
+382 KAAMIIGS

-478 NSDAALSI
+478 NSDAALSVE
-486 DRVNANNLYKDRL
+486 RVNANNLYKDRL
-499 RTMELKARRQMLQGK
+499 RTMELKARQQMLQGK

-528 RQLEKW
+528 RQLEMW

-545 HVETHTLSDQLKLQ
+545 HVEVRQLSDQLKVQ

-571 IDKKTLGERPCFLC
+571 IDKHTLGERPCFLC
-585 DKNRPKEQMSKQ
+585 ERNRPKEQMTKQ
-597 IDERFHL
+597 IDDHFQL

-613 VHFTIPAR
+613 VHFTIPAT
-621 KHQPQAIYKNY
+621 KHQPQSIYRHY
-632 GEMHRFLSLHSELMI
+632 GEMHRLLSLHSELMV

-668 SGILP
+668 SGVLP

-678 QRLSRNLTDII
+678 QRLSRNLTDVI
-689 SLNDEE
+689 SLTDEE
-695 KIAAVR
+695 KISVLR
-701 DFVVPAFVIIS
+701 DFLVPAFVIIS
-712 KSEESD
+712 KSEDSD
-718 ETLFHRLYKAMP
+718 EELFHRLYRSMP
-730 VRGDE
+730 MRGDE
-735 TEPMMNI
+735 SEPMMNI
-742 IAWRKSD
+742 IAWRKGD
-749 EYISVVIP
+749 EFISVVIP

-768 EGCSQVMV
+768 EGEAQMMV
-776 SPGALDMSGLI
+776 SPGALDMAGLI
-787 ITPREEDFHKLT
+787 ITPREEDFSKINLDK
-799 EESATALLQEC
+799 ATALLREC
-810 GISTEKMNS
+810 GISAEKMEA
-819 IVTKLKTS
+819 IVSNLKAS
-827 KEAETATETA
+827 AATAHEHPLQLLA
-837 TLYNKGK
+837 GKGK
-844 QPNVT
+844 QPNVN

-870 ETVMGEQVVEFF
+870 EMVTGEQEVAFS
-882 EGGVLWN
+882 EGGILWN
-889 GNQYSKLTFHPQ
+889 GNQYSSLTFHPQ

-926 TFLGTLR
+926 TFLGTLH
-933 FVVEA
+933 FVVES
-938 DKICAINELPVEKYL
+938 DKICAINELPVERYL

-991 AASGNNFFSFVKKD
+991 AESGNNFFSFVKKD
-1005 DMLIRWYDREDHT
+1005 DRLIRWYDREDHT

-1038 SPHVAEAIRQTLG
+1038 SPHVAEAIRQTKG
-1051 QVLLDGDDICDAR
+1051 QILMDGDDICDAR

-1071 ATEEFQ
+1071 VTEEFQ
-1077 YCWEDTPKSY
+1077 FCWEDTPKNY
-1087 LTAVRD
+1087 LSSVRD
-1093 LVLGVKSKGTAGDEE
+1093 IIQGMKSVGSAVPAPLPSLQDE
-1108 STARNKESKTLPDLT
+1108 A
-1123 LEAEA
+1123 AA
-1128 DRWIRSNPP
+1128 DAWIRSNPP

-1167 TYSQEKLQ
+1167 TLTQEKLK
-1175 QLFEEKLKMNF
+1175 QLLDEKLKMNF
-1186 GDILDMKA
+1186 GDILDLQA
-1194 VERGKSGRISKLQ
+1194 EERGKSGRISKLR
-1207 IIGTEKTF
+1207 IVGTEKTF
-1215 TIGKELEI
+1215 VIGKELEI

-1240 KYDADVQGVPQRFE
+1240 RCDIDEKGVPQRFD

-1270 AAVMGEQGYAYNDI
+1270 AAVMGEEGFDYDAI

-1292 EIKQLYK
+1292 EIKKVYK

>member
-6 DLFLPCEDL
+6 DLFLPCEYIDD
-15 EVAQEA
+15 AQKA
-21 LTELHDNKTVQHIN
+21 LSVLHEYKTVQHIHF
-35 LLVSSDFAAL
+35 LVSADFAAH
-45 HQVPDGCTFVVID
+45 HQVPEGCTFVITD
-58 RLESSNTVTSIAENT
+58 RLESSNTIASIAENT
-73 DADYVIIC
+73 DADYVMIC
-81 TKTTPIQWGLYAL
+81 TRHTTIGWGNNTL
-94 ERFLRT
+94 ERFLRV
-100 ADDTGAVMI
+100 ADDTDAVMV
-109 YSDHYSM
+109 YADHYKM
-116 VKDESLSQDGTSAV
+116 VE
-130 GKLEKH
+130 GKMEKH
-136 PVIDYQEGSLRDDFD
+136 PVIDYQSGSLRDDFD
-151 FGSLWLIKSQC
+151 FGSLWCIKAQA
-162 LRDYVA
+162 LADYIA
-168 QTDRVDYLYAG
+168 QSDREEYQFAA

-189 MGEIFHLNEYLYT
+189 VGEIFHLNEFLYS
-202 ENELD
+202 EAELD

-223 REVQVEMERACTQH
+223 REVQIEMEKACTQH
-237 LEKVNALIDTSYY
+237 LGKVGALIDTTFY
-250 RQPDFNEQEFEYE
+250 RQPDFGEQDFEYE
-263 ASVVIPVFNRE
+263 ASVIIPVFNRE
-274 KTIADAV
+274 KTVADAV
-281 KSALSQK
+281 KSALGQK
-288 ASFKYNVIV
+288 ANFKFNVIV
-297 VNNHSTDHTGE
+297 VNNHSTDRTGE
-308 ILDAIAR
+308 ILDELKAD
-315 EMEEKNDKQ
+315 N
-324 AGRLIQ
+324 LIQ
-330 IIPERRDLGI
+330 IVPERTDLGI
-340 GGCWNV
+340 GGCWNE
-346 AINSDH
+346 AINSSF
-352 CGKFAIQLDSDDLYS
+352 CGKFAVQLDSDDLYS
-367 SPKTLQKIIDAFHHQ
+367 SPKTLQKIVDAFYKQ
-382 KAAMVIGS
+382 KAAMIIGS

-404 LIDHKEWTEDNGCN
+404 LIDHKEWTDENGCN

-478 NSDAALSI
+478 NSDAALSVEK
-486 DRVNANNLYKDRL
+486 VNANNLYKDRL
-499 RTMELKARRQMLQGK
+499 RTMELKARQHLLQGK

-528 RQLEKW
+528 RQLEVW
-534 EDARHRFRDLK
+534 TDARHRFRDLK
-545 HVETHTLSDQLKLQ
+545 HVETRQFSDQLKLQ
-559 FNPARIVSTGAK
+559 WNPARIVSTGAK

-597 IDERFHL
+597 IDEKFHL

-621 KHQPQAIYKNY
+621 KHQPQLIYKNY
-632 GEMHRFLSLHSELMI
+632 GEMHRFISLHSDLMV

-668 SGILP
+668 NGILP

-695 KIAAVR
+695 KISVVR
-701 DFVVPAFVIIS
+701 DFIVPAFVIIS
-712 KSEESD
+712 KSAESD
-718 ETLFHRLYKAMP
+718 EALFRRLYKAMP
-730 VRGDE
+730 QRGDE

-742 IAWRKSD
+742 ISWRKG
-749 EYISVVIP
+749 EEFISVVIP

-763 DAYFA
+763 EAYFA
-768 EGCSQVMV
+768 EGDAQFVV

-787 ITPREEDFHKLT
+787 ITPREEDFRKLT
-799 EESATALLQEC
+799 EEKALSLLQEC
-810 GISTEKMNS
+810 GVSEEKMNA
-819 IVTKLKTS
+819 IIAKLKAS
-827 KEAETATETA
+827 KDAEDAAEASS

-844 QPNVT
+844 QPDVT
-849 VGIVSGQK
+849 VGIVSAQK

-870 ETVMGEQVVEFF
+870 EKVLGEQVVEFS

-889 GNQYSKLTFHPQ
+889 GNQYSQLTFHPQ

-933 FVVEA
+933 FVVES
-938 DKICAINELPVEKYL
+938 DKIVAINELPVEKYL

-991 AASGNNFFSFVKKD
+991 AESGNNFFSFTKKED
-1005 DMLIRWYDREDHT
+1005 TLIRWYDREDHT
-1018 IFDVCAD
+1018 LFDVCAD

-1038 SPHVAEAIRQTLG
+1038 SPHVAEAIRQTKG
-1051 QVLLDGDDICDAR
+1051 QILMDGEEICDAR

-1071 ATEEFQ
+1071 ITEEFQ
-1077 YCWEDTPKSY
+1077 YCWEDTPKTY

-1093 LVLGVKSKGTAGDEE
+1093 IALGVEH
-1108 STARNKESKTLPDLT
+1108 TLPNLT
-1123 LEAEA
+1123 NEEEAEK
-1128 DRWIRSNPP
+1128 WIRFNPP
-1137 AFCNTTDKKILSQ
+1137 AFCNTQDKKILSE

-1155 DQETADFYRWKV
+1155 DQETVNFYRWKE
-1167 TYSQEKLQ
+1167 TLSQEKLQ
-1175 QLFEEKLKMNF
+1175 QLIADKLKMDL
-1186 GDILDMKA
+1186 GAILDMKA

-1223 RRALSDTHLY
+1223 RRTLSDSHLL

-1240 KYDADVQGVPQRFE
+1240 KYDKDEQGVPQRFE
-1254 IIGAGW
+1254 LIGAGW

-1270 AAVMGEQGYAYNDI
+1270 AAVMGEQGYHYDAI

-1292 EIKQLYK
+1292 EIKKLYK

>member
-6 DLFLPCEDL
+6 DLFLPF
-15 EVAQEA
+15 EA
-21 LTELHDNKTVQHIN
+21 LEKGEETLLELHENKTVQHIN
-35 LLVSSDFAAL
+35 LLVSSDFASQ
-45 HQVPDGCTFVVID
+45 HQVPEGCTFVVID
-58 RLESSNTVTSIAENT
+58 RMESSNTVMSIAENT
-73 DADYVIIC
+73 DADYLLLC
-81 TKTTPIQWGLYAL
+81 TRMTSVRWGLYAL

-100 ADDTGAVMI
+100 ADDTGAVMV
-109 YSDHYSM
+109 YSDHYS
-116 VKDESLSQDGTSAV
+116 
-130 GKLEKH
+130 LEEGALTKH
-136 PVIDYQEGSLRDDFD
+136 PAIDYQAGSLRDDFD
-151 FGSLWLIKSQC
+151 FGSLWLIKSQA
-162 LRDYVA
+162 LLDYVA
-168 QTDRVDYLYAG
+168 QTDRVDYQYAG

-189 MGEIFHLNEYLYT
+189 KGEIFHLNEYLYT
-202 ENELD
+202 EAELD

-223 REVQVEMERACTQH
+223 REVQIEMERACTAH
-237 LEKVNALIDTSYY
+237 LEKVGAIVDTNFY
-250 RQPDFNEQEFEYE
+250 RQPDFDEQDFACE

-288 ASFKYNVIV
+288 TNFPYNVIV
-297 VNNHSTDHTGE
+297 VNNHSTDSTGE
-308 ILDAIAR
+308 ILDSI
-315 EMEEKNDKQ
+315 DD
-324 AGRLIQ
+324 GRLIQ
-330 IIPERRDLGI
+330 IVPGRTDLGI

-346 AINSDH
+346 AVNSDH
-352 CGKFAIQLDSDDLYS
+352 CGKFAVQLDSDDLYS
-367 SPKTLQKIIDAFHHQ
+367 SPKTLQKIVDAFHEQ
-382 KAAMVIGS
+382 KAAMIIGS

-478 NSDAALSI
+478 NSDAALSVE
-486 DRVNANNLYKDRL
+486 RVNANNLYKDRL
-499 RTMELKARRQMLQGK
+499 RTMELKARQQMLQGK

-528 RQLEKW
+528 RQLEMW

-545 HVETHTLSDQLKLQ
+545 HVEVRQLSDQLKVQ

-571 IDKKTLGERPCFLC
+571 IDKHTLGERPCFLC
-585 DKNRPKEQMSKQ
+585 ERNRPKEQMTKQ
-597 IDERFHL
+597 IDDHFQL

-613 VHFTIPAR
+613 VHFTIPAT
-621 KHQPQAIYKNY
+621 KHQPQSIYRHY
-632 GEMHRFLSLHSELMI
+632 GEMHRLLSLHSELMV

-668 SGILP
+668 SGVLP

-678 QRLSRNLTDII
+678 QRLSRNLTDVI

-695 KIAAVR
+695 KISVLR
-701 DFVVPAFVIIS
+701 DFLVPAFVIIS
-712 KSEESD
+712 KSEDSD
-718 ETLFHRLYKAMP
+718 EELFHRLYRSMP
-730 VRGDE
+730 MRGDE
-735 TEPMMNI
+735 SEPMMNI
-742 IAWRKSD
+742 IAWRKGD
-749 EYISVVIP
+749 EFISVVIP

-768 EGCSQVMV
+768 EGEAQMMV
-776 SPGALDMSGLI
+776 SPGALDMAGLI
-787 ITPREEDFHKLT
+787 ITPREEDFSKINLDK
-799 EESATALLQEC
+799 ATALLREC
-810 GISTEKMNS
+810 GISAEKMEA
-819 IVTKLKTS
+819 IVSNLKAS
-827 KEAETATETA
+827 AATAHEHPLQLLA
-837 TLYNKGK
+837 DKGK
-844 QPNVT
+844 QPNVN

-870 ETVMGEQVVEFF
+870 EMVTGEQEVAFS
-882 EGGVLWN
+882 EGGILWN
-889 GNQYSKLTFHPQ
+889 GNQYSSLTFHPQ

-926 TFLGTLR
+926 TFLGTLH
-933 FVVEA
+933 FVVES
-938 DKICAINELPVEKYL
+938 DKICAINELPVERYL

-991 AASGNNFFSFVKKD
+991 AESGNNFFSFVKKD
-1005 DMLIRWYDREDHT
+1005 DRLIRWYDREDHT

-1038 SPHVAEAIRQTLG
+1038 SPHVTEAIRQTKG
-1051 QVLLDGDDICDAR
+1051 QILMDGDDICDAR

-1071 ATEEFQ
+1071 VTEEFQ
-1077 YCWEDTPKSY
+1077 YCWEDTPKNY
-1087 LTAVRD
+1087 LSSVRD
-1093 LVLGVKSKGTAGDEE
+1093 IIQGVKSVGSAAPAPLPSLQDE
-1108 STARNKESKTLPDLT
+1108 A
-1123 LEAEA
+1123 AA
-1128 DRWIRSNPP
+1128 DAWIRSNPP

-1167 TYSQEKLQ
+1167 TLTQEKLK
-1175 QLFEEKLKMNF
+1175 QLLDEKLKMNF
-1186 GDILDMKA
+1186 GDILDLQA
-1194 VERGKSGRISKLQ
+1194 EERGKSGRISKLR
-1207 IIGTEKTF
+1207 IVGTEKTF
-1215 TIGKELEI
+1215 VIGKELEI

-1240 KYDADVQGVPQRFE
+1240 RCDIDEKGVPQRFD

-1270 AAVMGEQGYAYNDI
+1270 AAVMGEEGFDYDAI

-1292 EIKQLYK
+1292 EIKKVYK

>member
-15 EVAQEA
+15 TVAQEA

-35 LLVSSDFAAL
+35 LLVSSDFAAQ

-58 RLESSNTVTSIAENT
+58 RLESSNTITSIAENT

-81 TKTTPIQWGLYAL
+81 TKTTPIKWGLYAL

-162 LRDYVA
+162 LRDYAA

-189 MGEIFHLNEYLYT
+189 VGEIFHLNEYLYT

-237 LEKVNALIDTSYY
+237 LEKVGALIDTSYY
-250 RQPDFNEQEFEYE
+250 RLPDFNEQDFEYE

-288 ASFKYNVIV
+288 ANFKFNVIV
-297 VNNHSTDHTGE
+297 VNNHSTDKTGE
-308 ILDAIAR
+308 ILSRIAH

-330 IIPERRDLGI
+330 IVPERRDLGI

-352 CGKFAIQLDSDDLYS
+352 CGKFAVQLDSDDLYS
-367 SPKTLQKIIDAFHHQ
+367 SPKTLQKIVDAFYKQ
-382 KAAMVIGS
+382 KAAMMIGS

-534 EDARHRFRDLK
+534 DDARHRFRDLK
-545 HVETHTLSDQLKLQ
+545 HVETKKLSEEVRLQ

-585 DKNRPKEQMSKQ
+585 DKNRPKEQMSQQ

-632 GEMHRFLSLHSELMI
+632 GEMHRFLSLHSELMV

-673 LQTNW
+673 LQANW

-695 KIAAVR
+695 KIAVVR
-701 DFVVPAFVIIS
+701 DFIVPAFVIIS

-718 ETLFHRLYKAMP
+718 ETLFHRLYKSMP
-730 VRGDE
+730 MRGDE
-735 TEPMMNI
+735 TEPMINI
-742 IAWRKSD
+742 IAWRKED

-763 DAYFA
+763 EAYFA
-768 EGCSQVMV
+768 EGDAQVMV

-799 EESATALLQEC
+799 EESATTILQEC

-827 KEAETATETA
+827 KEAETETA
-837 TLYNKGK
+837 TLYNNGK

-870 ETVMGEQVVEFF
+870 ETVIGEQVVEFS

-1051 QVLLDGDDICDAR
+1051 QVLLDGEDICDAR

-1071 ATEEFQ
+1071 ETEEFQ

-1093 LVLGVKSKGTAGDEE
+1093 LVLGVKNEEYSSLQDEATAE
-1108 STARNKESKTLPDLT
+1108 
-1123 LEAEA
+1123 
-1128 DRWIRSNPP
+1128 RWIRSNPP

-1186 GDILDMKA
+1186 GAILDMKA

-1240 KYDADVQGVPQRFE
+1240 KYDKDEQGVPQRFE

>member
-6 DLFLPCEDL
+6 DLFLPCEYIDD
-15 EVAQEA
+15 AQNA
-21 LTELHDNKTVQHIN
+21 LSVLHEYKTVQHIHF
-35 LLVSSDFAAL
+35 LVSADFAAH
-45 HQVPDGCTFVVID
+45 HQVPEGCTFVITD
-58 RLESSNTVTSIAENT
+58 RLESSNTIVSIAENT
-73 DADYVIIC
+73 DADYVMIC
-81 TKTTPIQWGLYAL
+81 TRHTTIGWGNNTL
-94 ERFLRT
+94 ERFLRV
-100 ADDTGAVMI
+100 ADDTDAVMV
-109 YSDHYSM
+109 YADHYKI
-116 VKDESLSQDGTSAV
+116 VE
-130 GKLEKH
+130 GKMEKH
-136 PVIDYQEGSLRDDFD
+136 PVIDYQSGSLRDDFD
-151 FGSLWLIKSQC
+151 FGSLWCIKAQA
-162 LRDYVA
+162 LADYIA
-168 QTDRVDYLYAG
+168 QPDREEYQFAA

-189 MGEIFHLNEYLYT
+189 VGEIFHLNEFLYS
-202 ENELD
+202 EAELD

-223 REVQVEMERACTQH
+223 REVQIEMEKACTQH
-237 LEKVNALIDTSYY
+237 LGKVGALIDTTFY
-250 RQPDFNEQEFEYE
+250 RQPDFGEQDFEYE
-263 ASVVIPVFNRE
+263 ASVIIPVFNRE
-274 KTIADAV
+274 KTVADAV
-281 KSALSQK
+281 KSALGQK
-288 ASFKYNVIV
+288 ASFKFNVIV
-297 VNNHSTDHTGE
+297 VNNHSTDRTGE
-308 ILDAIAR
+308 ILD
-315 EMEEKNDKQ
+315 ELKVDN
-324 AGRLIQ
+324 LIQ
-330 IIPERRDLGI
+330 IVPERTDLGI
-340 GGCWNV
+340 GGCWNE
-346 AINSDH
+346 AINSSF
-352 CGKFAIQLDSDDLYS
+352 CGKFAVQLDSDDLYS
-367 SPKTLQKIIDAFHHQ
+367 SPKTLQKIVDAFYKQ
-382 KAAMVIGS
+382 KAAMIIGS

-404 LIDHKEWTEDNGCN
+404 LIDHKEWTDENGCN

-478 NSDAALSI
+478 NSDAALSVEK
-486 DRVNANNLYKDRL
+486 VNANNLYKDRL
-499 RTMELKARRQMLQGK
+499 RTMELKARQHMLQGK

-528 RQLEKW
+528 RQLEVW
-534 EDARHRFRDLK
+534 TDARHRFRDLK
-545 HVETHTLSDQLKLQ
+545 HVETRQFSDQLKLQ
-559 FNPARIVSTGAK
+559 WNPARIVSTGAK

-597 IDERFHL
+597 IDEKFHL

-613 VHFTIPAR
+613 VHLTIPAR
-621 KHQPQAIYKNY
+621 KHQPQLIYKNY
-632 GEMHRFLSLHSELMI
+632 GEMHRFISLHSDLMV

-668 SGILP
+668 NGILP

-695 KIAAVR
+695 KISVVR
-701 DFVVPAFVIIS
+701 DFIVPAFVIIS
-712 KSEESD
+712 KSAESD
-718 ETLFHRLYKAMP
+718 ETLFRRLYKAMP
-730 VRGDE
+730 QRGDE

-742 IAWRKSD
+742 ISWRKG
-749 EYISVVIP
+749 EEFISVVIP

-763 DAYFA
+763 EAYFA
-768 EGCSQVMV
+768 EGDTQFVV

-787 ITPREEDFHKLT
+787 ITPREEDFRKLT
-799 EESATALLQEC
+799 EEKALSLLQEC
-810 GISTEKMNS
+810 GVSEEKMNA
-819 IVTKLKTS
+819 IIAKLKAS
-827 KEAETATETA
+827 KDAEDAAEASS

-844 QPNVT
+844 QPDVT
-849 VGIVSGQK
+849 VGIVSAQK

-870 ETVMGEQVVEFF
+870 EKVLGEQVVEFS

-889 GNQYSKLTFHPQ
+889 GNQYSQLTFHPQ

-933 FVVEA
+933 FVVES
-938 DKICAINELPVEKYL
+938 DKIVAINELPVEKYL

-991 AASGNNFFSFVKKD
+991 AESGNNFFSFTKKED
-1005 DMLIRWYDREDHT
+1005 TLIRWYDREDHT
-1018 IFDVCAD
+1018 LFDVCAD

-1038 SPHVAEAIRQTLG
+1038 SPHVAEAIRQTKG
-1051 QVLLDGDDICDAR
+1051 QILMDGDEICDAR

-1071 ATEEFQ
+1071 ITEEFQ
-1077 YCWEDTPKSY
+1077 YCWEDMPKTY

-1093 LVLGVKSKGTAGDEE
+1093 IALGVEH
-1108 STARNKESKTLPDLT
+1108 TLPNLT
-1123 LEAEA
+1123 NEEEAEK
-1128 DRWIRSNPP
+1128 WIRFNPP
-1137 AFCNTTDKKILSQ
+1137 AFCNTQDKKILSE

-1155 DQETADFYRWKV
+1155 DQETVNFYRWKE
-1167 TYSQEKLQ
+1167 TLSQEKLQ
-1175 QLFEEKLKMNF
+1175 QLIADKLKMDL
-1186 GDILDMKA
+1186 GAILDMKA

-1223 RRALSDTHLY
+1223 RRTLSDSHLL

-1240 KYDADVQGVPQRFE
+1240 KYDKDEQGVPQRFE
-1254 IIGAGW
+1254 LIGAGW

-1270 AAVMGEQGYAYNDI
+1270 AAVMGEQGYHYDAI

-1292 EIKQLYK
+1292 EIKKLYK

>member
-6 DLFLPCEDL
+6 DLFLPCEYIDD
-15 EVAQEA
+15 AQNA
-21 LTELHDNKTVQHIN
+21 LSVLHEYKTVQHIHF
-35 LLVSSDFAAL
+35 LVSADFAAH
-45 HQVPDGCTFVVID
+45 HQVPEGCTFVITD
-58 RLESSNTVTSIAENT
+58 RLESSNTIVSIAENT
-73 DADYVIIC
+73 DADYVMIC
-81 TKTTPIQWGLYAL
+81 TRHTTIGWGNNTL
-94 ERFLRT
+94 ERFLRV
-100 ADDTGAVMI
+100 ADDTDAVMV
-109 YSDHYSM
+109 YADHYKM
-116 VKDESLSQDGTSAV
+116 VE
-130 GKLEKH
+130 GKMEKH
-136 PVIDYQEGSLRDDFD
+136 PVIDYQSGSLRDDFD
-151 FGSLWLIKSQC
+151 FGSLWCIKAQA
-162 LRDYVA
+162 LADYIA
-168 QTDRVDYLYAG
+168 QPDREEYQFAA

-189 MGEIFHLNEYLYT
+189 VGEIFHLNEFLYS
-202 ENELD
+202 EAELD

-223 REVQVEMERACTQH
+223 REVQIEMEKACTQH
-237 LEKVNALIDTSYY
+237 LGKVGALIDTTFY
-250 RQPDFNEQEFEYE
+250 RQPDFGEQDFEYE
-263 ASVVIPVFNRE
+263 ASVIIPVFNRE
-274 KTIADAV
+274 KTVADAV
-281 KSALSQK
+281 KSALGQK
-288 ASFKYNVIV
+288 ASFKFNVIV
-297 VNNHSTDHTGE
+297 VNNHSTDRTGE
-308 ILDAIAR
+308 ILD
-315 EMEEKNDKQ
+315 ELKVDN
-324 AGRLIQ
+324 LIQ
-330 IIPERRDLGI
+330 IVPERTDLGI
-340 GGCWNV
+340 GGCWNE
-346 AINSDH
+346 AINSSF
-352 CGKFAIQLDSDDLYS
+352 CGKFAVQLDSDDLYS
-367 SPKTLQKIIDAFHHQ
+367 SPKTLQKIVDAFYKQ
-382 KAAMVIGS
+382 KAAMIIGS

-404 LIDHKEWTEDNGCN
+404 LIDHKEWTDENGCN

-454 LAFSRRYRIGRIYDE
+454 LAFSRRYRIGRIYEE

-478 NSDAALSI
+478 NSDAALSVEK
-486 DRVNANNLYKDRL
+486 VNANNLYKDRL
-499 RTMELKARRQMLQGK
+499 RTMELKARQHMLQGK

-528 RQLEKW
+528 RQLEVW
-534 EDARHRFRDLK
+534 TDARHRFRDLK
-545 HVETHTLSDQLKLQ
+545 HVETRQFSDQLKLQ
-559 FNPARIVSTGAK
+559 WNPARIVSTGAK

-597 IDERFHL
+597 IDEKFHL

-621 KHQPQAIYKNY
+621 KHQPQLIYKNY
-632 GEMHRFLSLHSELMI
+632 GEMHRFISLHSDLMV

-668 SGILP
+668 NGILP

-695 KIAAVR
+695 KISVVR
-701 DFVVPAFVIIS
+701 DFIVPAFVIIS
-712 KSEESD
+712 KSAESD
-718 ETLFHRLYKAMP
+718 EALFRRLYKAMP
-730 VRGDE
+730 QRGDE

-742 IAWRKSD
+742 ISWRKG
-749 EYISVVIP
+749 EEFISVVIP

-763 DAYFA
+763 EAYFA
-768 EGCSQVMV
+768 EGDAQFVV

-787 ITPREEDFHKLT
+787 ITPREEDFRKLT
-799 EESATALLQEC
+799 EEKALSLLQEC
-810 GISTEKMNS
+810 GVSEEKMNA
-819 IVTKLKTS
+819 IIAKLKAS
-827 KEAETATETA
+827 KDAEDAAEASS

-844 QPNVT
+844 QPDVT
-849 VGIVSGQK
+849 VGIVSAQK

-870 ETVMGEQVVEFF
+870 EKVLGEQVVEFS

-889 GNQYSKLTFHPQ
+889 GNQYSQLTFHPQ

-933 FVVEA
+933 FVVES
-938 DKICAINELPVEKYL
+938 DKIVAINELPVEKYL

-991 AASGNNFFSFVKKD
+991 AESGNNFFSFTKKED
-1005 DMLIRWYDREDHT
+1005 TLIRWYDREDHT
-1018 IFDVCAD
+1018 LFDVCAD

-1038 SPHVAEAIRQTLG
+1038 SPHVAEAIRQTKG
-1051 QVLLDGDDICDAR
+1051 QILMDGDEICDAR

-1071 ATEEFQ
+1071 ITEEFQ
-1077 YCWEDTPKSY
+1077 YCWEDTPKTY

-1093 LVLGVKSKGTAGDEE
+1093 IALGVEH
-1108 STARNKESKTLPDLT
+1108 TLPNLT
-1123 LEAEA
+1123 NEEEAEK
-1128 DRWIRSNPP
+1128 WIRFNPP
-1137 AFCNTTDKKILSQ
+1137 AFCNTQDKKILSE

-1155 DQETADFYRWKV
+1155 DQETVNFYRWKE
-1167 TYSQEKLQ
+1167 TLSQEKLQ
-1175 QLFEEKLKMNF
+1175 QLIADKLKMDL
-1186 GDILDMKA
+1186 GAILDMKA

-1207 IIGTEKTF
+1207 IIGTEKIF

-1223 RRALSDTHLY
+1223 RRTLSDSHLL

-1240 KYDADVQGVPQRFE
+1240 KYDKDEQGVPQRFE
-1254 IIGAGW
+1254 LIGAGW

-1270 AAVMGEQGYAYNDI
+1270 AAVMGEQGYHYDAI

-1292 EIKQLYK
+1292 EIKKLYK

>member
-6 DLFLPCEDL
+6 DLFLPCEYIDD
-15 EVAQEA
+15 AQNA
-21 LTELHDNKTVQHIN
+21 LSVLHEYKTVQHIHF
-35 LLVSSDFAAL
+35 LVSADFAAH
-45 HQVPDGCTFVVID
+45 HQVPEGCTFVITD
-58 RLESSNTVTSIAENT
+58 RLESSNTIVSIAENT
-73 DADYVIIC
+73 DADYVMIC
-81 TKTTPIQWGLYAL
+81 TRHTTIGWGNNTL
-94 ERFLRT
+94 ERFLRV
-100 ADDTGAVMI
+100 ADDTDAVMV
-109 YSDHYSM
+109 YADHYKM
-116 VKDESLSQDGTSAV
+116 VE
-130 GKLEKH
+130 GKMEKH
-136 PVIDYQEGSLRDDFD
+136 PVIDYQSGSLRDDFD
-151 FGSLWLIKSQC
+151 FGSLWCIKAQA
-162 LRDYVA
+162 LADYIA
-168 QTDRVDYLYAG
+168 QSDREEYQFAA

-189 MGEIFHLNEYLYT
+189 VGEIFHLNEFLYS
-202 ENELD
+202 EAELD

-223 REVQVEMERACTQH
+223 REVQIEMEKACTQH
-237 LEKVNALIDTSYY
+237 LGKVGALIDTTFY
-250 RQPDFNEQEFEYE
+250 RQPDFGEQDFEYE
-263 ASVVIPVFNRE
+263 ASVIIPVFNRE
-274 KTIADAV
+274 KTVADAV
-281 KSALSQK
+281 KSALGQK
-288 ASFKYNVIV
+288 VNFKFNVIV
-297 VNNHSTDHTGE
+297 VNNHSTDRTGE
-308 ILDAIAR
+308 ILDELKADN
-315 EMEEKNDKQ
+315 M
-324 AGRLIQ
+324 IQ
-330 IIPERRDLGI
+330 IVPERTDLGI
-340 GGCWNV
+340 GGCWNE
-346 AINSDH
+346 AINSSF
-352 CGKFAIQLDSDDLYS
+352 CGKFAVQLDSDDLYS
-367 SPKTLQKIIDAFHHQ
+367 SPKTLQKIVDAFYKQ
-382 KAAMVIGS
+382 KAAMIIGS

-404 LIDHKEWTEDNGCN
+404 LIDHKEWTDENGCN

-478 NSDAALSI
+478 NSDAALSVEK
-486 DRVNANNLYKDRL
+486 VNANNLYKDRL
-499 RTMELKARRQMLQGK
+499 RTMELKARQHLLQGK

-528 RQLEKW
+528 RQLEVW
-534 EDARHRFRDLK
+534 TDARHRFRDLK
-545 HVETHTLSDQLKLQ
+545 HVETRQFSDQLKLQ
-559 FNPARIVSTGAK
+559 WNPARIVSTGAK

-597 IDERFHL
+597 IDEKFHL

-621 KHQPQAIYKNY
+621 KHQPQLIYKNY
-632 GEMHRFLSLHSELMI
+632 GEMHRFISLHSDLMV

-668 SGILP
+668 NGILP

-695 KIAAVR
+695 KISVVR
-701 DFVVPAFVIIS
+701 DFIVPAFVIIS
-712 KSEESD
+712 KSAESD
-718 ETLFHRLYKAMP
+718 EALFRRLYKAMP
-730 VRGDE
+730 QRGDE

-742 IAWRKSD
+742 ISWRKG
-749 EYISVVIP
+749 EEFISVVIP

-763 DAYFA
+763 EAYFA
-768 EGCSQVMV
+768 EGDAQFVV

-787 ITPREEDFHKLT
+787 ITPREEDFRKLT
-799 EESATALLQEC
+799 EEKALSLLQEC
-810 GISTEKMNS
+810 GVSEEKMNA
-819 IVTKLKTS
+819 IIAKLKAS
-827 KEAETATETA
+827 KDAEDAAEASS

-844 QPNVT
+844 QPDVT
-849 VGIVSGQK
+849 VGIVSAQK

-870 ETVMGEQVVEFF
+870 EKVLGEQVVEFS

-889 GNQYSKLTFHPQ
+889 GNQYSQLTFHPQ

-933 FVVEA
+933 FVVES
-938 DKICAINELPVEKYL
+938 DKIVAINELPVEKYL

-991 AASGNNFFSFVKKD
+991 AESGNNFFSFTKKED
-1005 DMLIRWYDREDHT
+1005 TLIRWYDREDHT
-1018 IFDVCAD
+1018 LFDVCAD

-1038 SPHVAEAIRQTLG
+1038 SPHVAEAIRQTKG
-1051 QVLLDGDDICDAR
+1051 QILMDGEEICDAR

-1071 ATEEFQ
+1071 ITEEFQ
-1077 YCWEDTPKSY
+1077 YCWEDTPKTY

-1093 LVLGVKSKGTAGDEE
+1093 IALGVEH
-1108 STARNKESKTLPDLT
+1108 TLPNLT
-1123 LEAEA
+1123 NEEEAEK
-1128 DRWIRSNPP
+1128 WIRFNPP
-1137 AFCNTTDKKILSQ
+1137 AFCNTQDKKILSE

-1155 DQETADFYRWKV
+1155 DQETVNFYRWKE
-1167 TYSQEKLQ
+1167 TLSQEKLQ
-1175 QLFEEKLKMNF
+1175 QLIADKLKMDL
-1186 GDILDMKA
+1186 GAILDMKA

-1223 RRALSDTHLY
+1223 RRTLSDSHLL

-1240 KYDADVQGVPQRFE
+1240 KYDKDEQGVPQRFE
-1254 IIGAGW
+1254 LIGAGW

-1270 AAVMGEQGYAYNDI
+1270 AAVMGEQGYHYDAI

-1292 EIKQLYK
+1292 EIKKLYK

>member
-6 DLFLPCEDL
+6 DLFLPF
-15 EVAQEA
+15 EA
-21 LTELHDNKTVQHIN
+21 LEKGEETLLELHENKTVQHIN
-35 LLVSSDFAAL
+35 LLVSSDFASQ
-45 HQVPDGCTFVVID
+45 HQVPEGCTFVVID
-58 RLESSNTVTSIAENT
+58 RMESSNTLMSIAENT
-73 DADYVIIC
+73 DADYLLLC
-81 TKTTPIQWGLYAL
+81 TRMTSVRWGLYAL

-100 ADDTGAVMI
+100 ADDTGAVMV
-109 YSDHYSM
+109 YSDHYS
-116 VKDESLSQDGTSAV
+116 
-130 GKLEKH
+130 LEEGALTKH
-136 PVIDYQEGSLRDDFD
+136 PAIDYQAGSLRDDFD
-151 FGSLWLIKSQC
+151 FGSLWLIKSQA
-162 LRDYVA
+162 LLDYVA
-168 QTDRVDYLYAG
+168 QTDRVDYQYAG

-189 MGEIFHLNEYLYT
+189 KGEIFHLNEYLYT
-202 ENELD
+202 EAELD

-223 REVQVEMERACTQH
+223 REVQIEMERACTAH
-237 LEKVNALIDTSYY
+237 LEKVGAIVDTNFY
-250 RQPDFNEQEFEYE
+250 RQPDFDEQDFACE

-288 ASFKYNVIV
+288 TNFPYNVIV
-297 VNNHSTDHTGE
+297 VNNHSTDSTGE
-308 ILDAIAR
+308 ILDSI
-315 EMEEKNDKQ
+315 DD
-324 AGRLIQ
+324 GRLIQ
-330 IIPERRDLGI
+330 IVPGRTDLGI

-346 AINSDH
+346 AVNSDH
-352 CGKFAIQLDSDDLYS
+352 CGKFAVQLDSDDLYS
-367 SPKTLQKIIDAFHHQ
+367 SPKTLQKIVDAFHEQ
-382 KAAMVIGS
+382 KAAMIIGS

-478 NSDAALSI
+478 NSDAALSVE
-486 DRVNANNLYKDRL
+486 RVNANNLYKDRL
-499 RTMELKARRQMLQGK
+499 RTMELKARQQMLQGK

-528 RQLEKW
+528 RQLEMW

-545 HVETHTLSDQLKLQ
+545 HVEVRQLSDQLKVQ

-571 IDKKTLGERPCFLC
+571 IDKHTLGERPCFLC
-585 DKNRPKEQMSKQ
+585 ERNRPKEQMTKQ
-597 IDERFHL
+597 IDDHFQL

-613 VHFTIPAR
+613 VHFTIPAT
-621 KHQPQAIYKNY
+621 KHQPQSIYRHY
-632 GEMHRFLSLHSELMI
+632 GEMHRLLSLHSELMV

-668 SGILP
+668 SGVLP

-678 QRLSRNLTDII
+678 QRLSRNLTDVI
-689 SLNDEE
+689 SLTDEE
-695 KIAAVR
+695 KISVLR
-701 DFVVPAFVIIS
+701 DFLVPAFVIIS
-712 KSEESD
+712 KSEDSD
-718 ETLFHRLYKAMP
+718 EELFHRLYRSMP
-730 VRGDE
+730 MRGDE
-735 TEPMMNI
+735 SEPMMNI
-742 IAWRKSD
+742 IAWRKGD
-749 EYISVVIP
+749 EFISVVIP

-768 EGCSQVMV
+768 EGEAQMMV
-776 SPGALDMSGLI
+776 SPGALDMAGLI
-787 ITPREEDFHKLT
+787 ITPREEDFSKINLDK
-799 EESATALLQEC
+799 ATALLREC
-810 GISTEKMNS
+810 GISAEKMEA
-819 IVTKLKTS
+819 IVSNLKAS
-827 KEAETATETA
+827 AATAHEHPLQLLA
-837 TLYNKGK
+837 GKGK
-844 QPNVT
+844 QPNVN

-870 ETVMGEQVVEFF
+870 EMVTGEQEVAFS
-882 EGGVLWN
+882 EGGILWN
-889 GNQYSKLTFHPQ
+889 GNQYSSLTFHPQ

-926 TFLGTLR
+926 TFLGTLH
-933 FVVEA
+933 FVVES
-938 DKICAINELPVEKYL
+938 DKICAINELPVERYL

-991 AASGNNFFSFVKKD
+991 AESGNNFFSFVKKD
-1005 DMLIRWYDREDHT
+1005 DRLIRWYDREDHT

-1038 SPHVAEAIRQTLG
+1038 SPHVAEAIRQTKG
-1051 QVLLDGDDICDAR
+1051 QILMDGDDICDAR

-1071 ATEEFQ
+1071 VTEEFQ
-1077 YCWEDTPKSY
+1077 YCWEDTPKNY
-1087 LTAVRD
+1087 LNSVRD
-1093 LVLGVKSKGTAGDEE
+1093 IIQGVKSAVTATPAPLPSLQDE
-1108 STARNKESKTLPDLT
+1108 A
-1123 LEAEA
+1123 AA
-1128 DRWIRSNPP
+1128 DAWIRSNPP

-1167 TYSQEKLQ
+1167 TLTQEKLK
-1175 QLFEEKLKMNF
+1175 QLLDEKLKMNF
-1186 GDILDMKA
+1186 GDILDLQA
-1194 VERGKSGRISKLQ
+1194 EERGKSGRISKLR
-1207 IIGTEKTF
+1207 IVGTEKTF
-1215 TIGKELEI
+1215 VIGKELEI

-1240 KYDADVQGVPQRFE
+1240 RCDIDEKGIPQRFD

-1270 AAVMGEQGYAYNDI
+1270 AAVMGEEGFDYDAI

-1292 EIKQLYK
+1292 EIKKVYK

>member
-15 EVAQEA
+15 TVAQEA

-35 LLVSSDFAAL
+35 LLVSSDFAAQ

-58 RLESSNTVTSIAENT
+58 RLESSNTITSIAENT

-81 TKTTPIQWGLYAL
+81 TKTTPIKWGLYAL

-162 LRDYVA
+162 LRDYAA

-189 MGEIFHLNEYLYT
+189 VGEIFHLNEYLYT

-223 REVQVEMERACTQH
+223 REVQIEMERACTQH
-237 LEKVNALIDTSYY
+237 LEKVGALIDTSYY
-250 RQPDFNEQEFEYE
+250 RLPDFNEQDFEYE

-288 ASFKYNVIV
+288 ANFKFNVIV
-297 VNNHSTDHTGE
+297 VNNHSTDKTGE
-308 ILDAIAR
+308 ILSRIAH

-330 IIPERRDLGI
+330 IVPERRDLGI

-352 CGKFAIQLDSDDLYS
+352 CGKFAVQLDSDDLYS
-367 SPKTLQKIIDAFHHQ
+367 SPKTLQKIVDAFYKQ
-382 KAAMVIGS
+382 KAAMMIGS

-534 EDARHRFRDLK
+534 DDARHRFRDLK
-545 HVETHTLSDQLKLQ
+545 HVETKKLSEEVRLQ

-585 DKNRPKEQMSKQ
+585 DKNRPKEQMSQQ

-632 GEMHRFLSLHSELMI
+632 GEMHRFLSLHSELMV

-673 LQTNW
+673 LQANW

-695 KIAAVR
+695 KIAVVR
-701 DFVVPAFVIIS
+701 DFIVPAFVIIS

-718 ETLFHRLYKAMP
+718 ETLFHRLYKSMP
-730 VRGDE
+730 MRGDE

-742 IAWRKSD
+742 IAWRKGD

-763 DAYFA
+763 EAYFA
-768 EGCSQVMV
+768 EGDAQVMV

-799 EESATALLQEC
+799 EESATTILQEC

-827 KEAETATETA
+827 KEAETGAETA
-837 TLYNKGK
+837 TLYNNGK

-870 ETVMGEQVVEFF
+870 ETVMGEQVVEFS

-1051 QVLLDGDDICDAR
+1051 QVLLDGEDICDAR

-1071 ATEEFQ
+1071 ETEEFQ

-1093 LVLGVKSKGTAGDEE
+1093 LVLGVKNEEQEDPSRFTLHSSLQDEATAEQ
-1108 STARNKESKTLPDLT
+1108 
-1123 LEAEA
+1123 
-1128 DRWIRSNPP
+1128 WIRSNPP

-1186 GDILDMKA
+1186 GSILDMKA

-1240 KYDADVQGVPQRFE
+1240 KYDKDEQGVPQRFE

>member
-15 EVAQEA
+15 MVAQEA

-35 LLVSSDFAAL
+35 LLVSSDFAAQ

-58 RLESSNTVTSIAENT
+58 RLESSNTITSIAENT

-81 TKTTPIQWGLYAL
+81 TKTTPIKWGLYAL

-116 VKDESLSQDGTSAV
+116 VKDERLSQDGTSAV

-162 LRDYVA
+162 LRDYAA

-189 MGEIFHLNEYLYT
+189 VGEIFHLNEYLYT

-223 REVQVEMERACTQH
+223 REVQIEMERACTQH
-237 LEKVNALIDTSYY
+237 LEKVGALIDTSYY
-250 RQPDFNEQEFEYE
+250 RLPDFNEQDFEYE

-288 ASFKYNVIV
+288 ANFKFNVIV
-297 VNNHSTDHTGE
+297 VNNHSTDKTGE
-308 ILDAIAR
+308 ILSRIAH

-330 IIPERRDLGI
+330 IVPERRDLGI

-352 CGKFAIQLDSDDLYS
+352 CGKFAVQLDSDDLYS
-367 SPKTLQKIIDAFHHQ
+367 SPKTLQKIVDAFYKQ
-382 KAAMVIGS
+382 KAAMMIGS

-514 ADIMEDSSISRFFN
+514 ADIMEDSTISRFFN

-534 EDARHRFRDLK
+534 DDARHRFRDLK
-545 HVETHTLSDQLKLQ
+545 HVETKKLSEEVRLQ
-559 FNPARIVSTGAK
+559 FNLARIVSTGAK

-585 DKNRPKEQMSKQ
+585 DKNRPKEQMSQQ

-632 GEMHRFLSLHSELMI
+632 GEMHRFLSLHSELMV

-673 LQTNW
+673 LQANW

-695 KIAAVR
+695 KIAVVR
-701 DFVVPAFVIIS
+701 DFIVPAFVIIS

-718 ETLFHRLYKAMP
+718 ETLFHRLYKSMP
-730 VRGDE
+730 MRGDE

-742 IAWRKSD
+742 IAWRKGD

-763 DAYFA
+763 EAYFA
-768 EGCSQVMV
+768 EGDAQVMV

-799 EESATALLQEC
+799 EESATTILQEC
-810 GISTEKMNS
+810 GISTEKMNC

-827 KEAETATETA
+827 KEAEAGAETA
-837 TLYNKGK
+837 TLYNNGK

-870 ETVMGEQVVEFF
+870 ETVMGEQVVEFS

-1051 QVLLDGDDICDAR
+1051 QVLLDGEDICDAR

-1071 ATEEFQ
+1071 ETEEFQ

-1093 LVLGVKSKGTAGDEE
+1093 LVLGVKNDEHSSLQDEATAE
-1108 STARNKESKTLPDLT
+1108 
-1123 LEAEA
+1123 
-1128 DRWIRSNPP
+1128 RWIRSNPP

-1167 TYSQEKLQ
+1167 TYSQEKIQ

-1186 GDILDMKA
+1186 GSILDMKA

-1240 KYDADVQGVPQRFE
+1240 KYDKDEQGVPQRFE

>member
-6 DLFLPCEDL
+6 DLFLPCEYIDD
-15 EVAQEA
+15 AQNA
-21 LTELHDNKTVQHIN
+21 LSVLHEYKTVQHIHF
-35 LLVSSDFAAL
+35 LVSADFAAH
-45 HQVPDGCTFVVID
+45 HQVPEGCTFVITD
-58 RLESSNTVTSIAENT
+58 RLESSNTIVSIVENT

-81 TKTTPIQWGLYAL
+81 TRHTTIGWGNNTL
-94 ERFLRT
+94 ERFLRV
-100 ADDTGAVMI
+100 ADDTDAVMV
-109 YSDHYSM
+109 YADHYKM
-116 VKDESLSQDGTSAV
+116 VE
-130 GKLEKH
+130 GKMEKH
-136 PVIDYQEGSLRDDFD
+136 PVIDYQSGSLRDDFD
-151 FGSLWLIKSQC
+151 FGSLWCIKAQA
-162 LRDYVA
+162 LADYIA
-168 QTDRVDYLYAG
+168 QPDREEYQFAA

-189 MGEIFHLNEYLYT
+189 VGEIFHLNEFLYS
-202 ENELD
+202 EAELD

-223 REVQVEMERACTQH
+223 REVQIEMEKACTQH
-237 LEKVNALIDTSYY
+237 LGKVGALIDTTFY
-250 RQPDFNEQEFEYE
+250 RQPDFGEQDFEYE
-263 ASVVIPVFNRE
+263 ASVIIPVFNRE
-274 KTIADAV
+274 KTVADAV
-281 KSALSQK
+281 KSALGQK
-288 ASFKYNVIV
+288 ASFKFNVIV
-297 VNNHSTDHTGE
+297 VNNHSTDRTGE
-308 ILDAIAR
+308 ILD
-315 EMEEKNDKQ
+315 ELKVDN
-324 AGRLIQ
+324 LIQ
-330 IIPERRDLGI
+330 IVPERTDLGI
-340 GGCWNV
+340 GGCWNE
-346 AINSDH
+346 AINSSF
-352 CGKFAIQLDSDDLYS
+352 CGKFAVQLDSDDLYS
-367 SPKTLQKIIDAFHHQ
+367 SPKTLQKIVDAFYKQ
-382 KAAMVIGS
+382 KAAMIIGS

-404 LIDHKEWTEDNGCN
+404 LIDHKEWTDENGCN

-478 NSDAALSI
+478 NSDAALSVEK
-486 DRVNANNLYKDRL
+486 VNANNLYKDRL
-499 RTMELKARRQMLQGK
+499 RTMELKARQHMLQGK

-528 RQLEKW
+528 RQLEVW
-534 EDARHRFRDLK
+534 TDARHRFRDLK
-545 HVETHTLSDQLKLQ
+545 HVETRQFSDQLKLQ
-559 FNPARIVSTGAK
+559 WNPARIVSTGAK

-597 IDERFHL
+597 IDEKFHL

-621 KHQPQAIYKNY
+621 KHQPQLIYKNY
-632 GEMHRFLSLHSELMI
+632 GEMHRFISLHSDLMV

-668 SGILP
+668 NGILP

-695 KIAAVR
+695 KISVVR
-701 DFVVPAFVIIS
+701 DFIVPAFVIIS
-712 KSEESD
+712 KSAESD
-718 ETLFHRLYKAMP
+718 EALFRRLYKAMP
-730 VRGDE
+730 QRGDE

-742 IAWRKSD
+742 ISWRKG
-749 EYISVVIP
+749 EEFISVVIP

-763 DAYFA
+763 EAYFA
-768 EGCSQVMV
+768 EGDAQFVV

-787 ITPREEDFHKLT
+787 ITPREEDFRKLT
-799 EESATALLQEC
+799 EEKALSLLQEC
-810 GISTEKMNS
+810 GVSEEKMNA
-819 IVTKLKTS
+819 IIAKLKAS
-827 KEAETATETA
+827 KDAEDAAEASS

-844 QPNVT
+844 QPDVT
-849 VGIVSGQK
+849 VGIVSAQK

-870 ETVMGEQVVEFF
+870 EKVLGEQVVEFS

-889 GNQYSKLTFHPQ
+889 GNQYSQLTFHPQ

-933 FVVEA
+933 FVVES
-938 DKICAINELPVEKYL
+938 DKIVAINELPVEKYL

-991 AASGNNFFSFVKKD
+991 AESGNNFFSFTKKED
-1005 DMLIRWYDREDHT
+1005 TLIRWYDREDHT
-1018 IFDVCAD
+1018 LFDVCAD

-1038 SPHVAEAIRQTLG
+1038 SPHVAEAIRQTKG
-1051 QVLLDGDDICDAR
+1051 QILMDGDEICDAR

-1071 ATEEFQ
+1071 ITEEFQ
-1077 YCWEDTPKSY
+1077 YCWEDTPKTY

-1093 LVLGVKSKGTAGDEE
+1093 IALGVEH
-1108 STARNKESKTLPDLT
+1108 TLPNLT
-1123 LEAEA
+1123 NEEEAEK
-1128 DRWIRSNPP
+1128 WIRFNPP
-1137 AFCNTTDKKILSQ
+1137 AFCNTQDKKILSE

-1155 DQETADFYRWKV
+1155 DQETVNFYRWKE
-1167 TYSQEKLQ
+1167 TLSQEKLQ
-1175 QLFEEKLKMNF
+1175 QLIADKLKMDL
-1186 GDILDMKA
+1186 GAILDMKA

-1207 IIGTEKTF
+1207 IIGTEKIF

-1223 RRALSDTHLY
+1223 RRTLSDSHLL

-1240 KYDADVQGVPQRFE
+1240 KYDKDEQGVPQRFE
-1254 IIGAGW
+1254 LIGAGW

-1270 AAVMGEQGYAYNDI
+1270 AAVMGEQGYHYDAI

-1292 EIKQLYK
+1292 EIKKLYK

>member
-6 DLFLPCEDL
+6 DLFLPCEYIDD
-15 EVAQEA
+15 AQKA
-21 LTELHDNKTVQHIN
+21 LSVLHEYKTVQHIHF
-35 LLVSSDFAAL
+35 LVSADFAAH
-45 HQVPDGCTFVVID
+45 HQVPEGCTFVITD
-58 RLESSNTVTSIAENT
+58 RLESSNTIASIAENT
-73 DADYVIIC
+73 DADYVMIC
-81 TKTTPIQWGLYAL
+81 TRHTTIGWGNNTL
-94 ERFLRT
+94 ERFLRV
-100 ADDTGAVMI
+100 ADDTDAVMV
-109 YSDHYSM
+109 YADHYKM
-116 VKDESLSQDGTSAV
+116 VE
-130 GKLEKH
+130 GKMEKH
-136 PVIDYQEGSLRDDFD
+136 PVIDYQSGSLRDDFD
-151 FGSLWLIKSQC
+151 FGSLWCIKAQA
-162 LRDYVA
+162 LADYIA
-168 QTDRVDYLYAG
+168 QPDREEYQFAA

-189 MGEIFHLNEYLYT
+189 VGEIFHLNEFLYS
-202 ENELD
+202 EAELD

-223 REVQVEMERACTQH
+223 REVQIEMEKACTQH
-237 LEKVNALIDTSYY
+237 LDKVGALIDTTFY
-250 RQPDFNEQEFEYE
+250 RQPDFGEQDFEYE
-263 ASVVIPVFNRE
+263 ASVIIPVFNRE
-274 KTIADAV
+274 KTVADAV
-281 KSALSQK
+281 KSALGQK
-288 ASFKYNVIV
+288 ANFKFNVIV
-297 VNNHSTDHTGE
+297 VNNHSTDRTGE
-308 ILDAIAR
+308 ILDELKAD
-315 EMEEKNDKQ
+315 N
-324 AGRLIQ
+324 LIQ
-330 IIPERRDLGI
+330 IVPERTDLGI
-340 GGCWNV
+340 GGCWNE
-346 AINSDH
+346 AINSSF
-352 CGKFAIQLDSDDLYS
+352 CGKFAVQLDSDDLYS
-367 SPKTLQKIIDAFHHQ
+367 SPKTLQKIVDAFYKQ
-382 KAAMVIGS
+382 KAAMIIGS

-404 LIDHKEWTEDNGCN
+404 LIDHKEWTDENGCN

-478 NSDAALSI
+478 NSDAALSVEK
-486 DRVNANNLYKDRL
+486 VNANNLYKDRL
-499 RTMELKARRQMLQGK
+499 RTMELKARQHLLQGK

-528 RQLEKW
+528 RQLEVW
-534 EDARHRFRDLK
+534 TDARHRFRDLK
-545 HVETHTLSDQLKLQ
+545 HVETRQFSDQLKLQ
-559 FNPARIVSTGAK
+559 WNPARIVSTGAK

-597 IDERFHL
+597 IDEKFHL

-621 KHQPQAIYKNY
+621 KHQPQLIYKNY
-632 GEMHRFLSLHSELMI
+632 GEMHRFISLHSDLMV

-668 SGILP
+668 NGILP

-695 KIAAVR
+695 KISVVR
-701 DFVVPAFVIIS
+701 DFIVLAFVIIS
-712 KSEESD
+712 KSAESD
-718 ETLFHRLYKAMP
+718 EALFRRLYKAMP
-730 VRGDE
+730 QRGDE

-742 IAWRKSD
+742 ISWRKG
-749 EYISVVIP
+749 EEFISVVIP

-763 DAYFA
+763 EAYFA
-768 EGCSQVMV
+768 EGDAQFVV

-787 ITPREEDFHKLT
+787 ITPREEDFRKLT
-799 EESATALLQEC
+799 EEKALSLLQEC
-810 GISTEKMNS
+810 GVSEEKMNT
-819 IVTKLKTS
+819 IIAKLKAS
-827 KEAETATETA
+827 KDAEDAAEASS

-844 QPNVT
+844 QPDVT
-849 VGIVSGQK
+849 VGIVSAQK

-870 ETVMGEQVVEFF
+870 EKVLGEQVVEFS

-889 GNQYSKLTFHPQ
+889 GNQYSQLTFHPQ

-933 FVVEA
+933 FVVES
-938 DKICAINELPVEKYL
+938 DKIVAINELPVEKYL

-991 AASGNNFFSFVKKD
+991 AESGNNFFSFTKKED
-1005 DMLIRWYDREDHT
+1005 TLIRWYDREDHT
-1018 IFDVCAD
+1018 LFDVCAD

-1038 SPHVAEAIRQTLG
+1038 SPHVAEAIRQTKG
-1051 QVLLDGDDICDAR
+1051 QILMDGEEICDAR

-1071 ATEEFQ
+1071 ITEEFQ
-1077 YCWEDTPKSY
+1077 YCWEDTPKTY

-1093 LVLGVKSKGTAGDEE
+1093 IALGVEH
-1108 STARNKESKTLPDLT
+1108 TLPNLT
-1123 LEAEA
+1123 NEEEAEK
-1128 DRWIRSNPP
+1128 WIRFNPP
-1137 AFCNTTDKKILSQ
+1137 AFCNTQDKKILSE

-1155 DQETADFYRWKV
+1155 DQETVNFYRWKE
-1167 TYSQEKLQ
+1167 TLSQEKLQ
-1175 QLFEEKLKMNF
+1175 QLIADKLKMDL
-1186 GDILDMKA
+1186 GAILDMKA

-1223 RRALSDTHLY
+1223 RRTLSDSHLL

-1240 KYDADVQGVPQRFE
+1240 KYDKDEQGVPQRFE
-1254 IIGAGW
+1254 LIGAGW

-1270 AAVMGEQGYAYNDI
+1270 AAVMGEQGYHYDAI

-1292 EIKQLYK
+1292 EIKKLYK

>member
-6 DLFLPCEDL
+6 DLFLPF
-15 EVAQEA
+15 EA
-21 LTELHDNKTVQHIN
+21 LEKGEETLLELHENKTVQHIN
-35 LLVSSDFAAL
+35 LLVSSDFASQ
-45 HQVPDGCTFVVID
+45 HQVPEGCTFVVID
-58 RLESSNTVTSIAENT
+58 RMESSNTVMSIAENT
-73 DADYVIIC
+73 DADYLLLC
-81 TKTTPIQWGLYAL
+81 TRMTSVRWGLYAL

-100 ADDTGAVMI
+100 ADDTGAVMV
-109 YSDHYSM
+109 YSDHYS
-116 VKDESLSQDGTSAV
+116 
-130 GKLEKH
+130 LEEGALTKH
-136 PVIDYQEGSLRDDFD
+136 PAIDYQAGSLRDDFD
-151 FGSLWLIKSQC
+151 FGSLWLIKSQA
-162 LRDYVA
+162 LLDYVA
-168 QTDRVDYLYAG
+168 QTDRVDYQYAG

-189 MGEIFHLNEYLYT
+189 KGEIFHLNEYLYT
-202 ENELD
+202 EAELD

-223 REVQVEMERACTQH
+223 REVQIEMERACTAH
-237 LEKVNALIDTSYY
+237 LEKVGAIVDTNFY
-250 RQPDFNEQEFEYE
+250 RQPDFDEQDFACE

-288 ASFKYNVIV
+288 TNFPYNVIV
-297 VNNHSTDHTGE
+297 VNNHSTDSTGK
-308 ILDAIAR
+308 ILDSI
-315 EMEEKNDKQ
+315 DD
-324 AGRLIQ
+324 GRLIQ
-330 IIPERRDLGI
+330 IVPGRTDLGI

-346 AINSDH
+346 AVNSDH
-352 CGKFAIQLDSDDLYS
+352 CGKFAVQLDSDDLYS
-367 SPKTLQKIIDAFHHQ
+367 SPKTLQKIVDAFHEQ
-382 KAAMVIGS
+382 KAAMIIGS

-478 NSDAALSI
+478 NSDAALSVE
-486 DRVNANNLYKDRL
+486 RVNANNLYKDRL
-499 RTMELKARRQMLQGK
+499 RTMELKARQQMLQGK

-528 RQLEKW
+528 RQLEMW

-545 HVETHTLSDQLKLQ
+545 HVEVHQLSDQLKVQ

-571 IDKKTLGERPCFLC
+571 IDKHTLGERPCFLC
-585 DKNRPKEQMSKQ
+585 ERNRPKEQMTKQ
-597 IDERFHL
+597 IDDHFQL

-613 VHFTIPAR
+613 VHFTIPAT
-621 KHQPQAIYKNY
+621 KHQPQSIYRHY
-632 GEMHRFLSLHSELMI
+632 GEMHRLLSLHSELMV

-668 SGILP
+668 SGVLP

-678 QRLSRNLTDII
+678 QRLSRSLTDVI
-689 SLNDEE
+689 SLNDDE
-695 KIAAVR
+695 KISVLH
-701 DFVVPAFVIIS
+701 DFLVPAFVIIS
-712 KSEESD
+712 KSEDSD
-718 ETLFHRLYKAMP
+718 EELFHRLYRSMP
-730 VRGDE
+730 MRGDE
-735 TEPMMNI
+735 SEPMMNI
-742 IAWRKSD
+742 IAWRKGD
-749 EYISVVIP
+749 EFISVVIP

-768 EGCSQVMV
+768 EGEAQMMV
-776 SPGALDMSGLI
+776 SPGALDMAGLI
-787 ITPREEDFHKLT
+787 ITPREEDFSKINLDK
-799 EESATALLQEC
+799 ATALLCEC
-810 GISTEKMNS
+810 GISAEKMEA
-819 IVTKLKTS
+819 IVSNLKAS
-827 KEAETATETA
+827 AATAHEHPLQLLA
-837 TLYNKGK
+837 GKGK
-844 QPNVT
+844 QPNVN

-870 ETVMGEQVVEFF
+870 EMVTGEQEVAFS
-882 EGGVLWN
+882 EGGILWN
-889 GNQYSKLTFHPQ
+889 GNQYSSLTFHPQ

-926 TFLGTLR
+926 TFLGTLH
-933 FVVEA
+933 FVVES
-938 DKICAINELPVEKYL
+938 DKICAINELPVERYL

-991 AASGNNFFSFVKKD
+991 AESGNNFFSFVKKD
-1005 DMLIRWYDREDHT
+1005 DRLIRWYDREDHT

-1038 SPHVAEAIRQTLG
+1038 SPHVAEAIRQTKG
-1051 QVLLDGDDICDAR
+1051 QILMDGDDICDAR

-1071 ATEEFQ
+1071 VTEEFQ
-1077 YCWEDTPKSY
+1077 YCWEDTPKNY
-1087 LTAVRD
+1087 LSSVRD
-1093 LVLGVKSKGTAGDEE
+1093 IIQGVKSVGSASPAPLPSLQDE
-1108 STARNKESKTLPDLT
+1108 A
-1123 LEAEA
+1123 AA
-1128 DRWIRSNPP
+1128 DAWIRSNPP

-1167 TYSQEKLQ
+1167 TLTQEKLK
-1175 QLFEEKLKMNF
+1175 QLLDEKLKMNF
-1186 GDILDMKA
+1186 GDILDLQA
-1194 VERGKSGRISKLQ
+1194 EERGKSGRISKLR
-1207 IIGTEKTF
+1207 IVGTEKTF
-1215 TIGKELEI
+1215 VIGKELEI

-1240 KYDADVQGVPQRFE
+1240 RCDIDEKGVPQRFD

-1270 AAVMGEQGYAYNDI
+1270 AAVMGEEGFDYDAI

-1292 EIKQLYK
+1292 EIKKVYK

>member
-6 DLFLPCEDL
+6 DLFLPCEYIDD
-15 EVAQEA
+15 AQNA
-21 LTELHDNKTVQHIN
+21 LSVLHEYKTVQHIHF
-35 LLVSSDFAAL
+35 LVSADFAAH
-45 HQVPDGCTFVVID
+45 HQVPEGCTFVITD
-58 RLESSNTVTSIAENT
+58 RLESSNTIVSIAENT
-73 DADYVIIC
+73 DADYVMIC
-81 TKTTPIQWGLYAL
+81 TRHTTIGWGNNTL
-94 ERFLRT
+94 ERFLRV
-100 ADDTGAVMI
+100 ADDTDAVMV
-109 YSDHYSM
+109 YADHYKM
-116 VKDESLSQDGTSAV
+116 VE
-130 GKLEKH
+130 GKMEKH
-136 PVIDYQEGSLRDDFD
+136 PVIDYQSGSLRDDFD
-151 FGSLWLIKSQC
+151 FGSLWCIKAQA
-162 LRDYVA
+162 LADYIA
-168 QTDRVDYLYAG
+168 QPDREEYQFAA

-189 MGEIFHLNEYLYT
+189 VGEIFHLNEFLYS
-202 ENELD
+202 EAELD

-223 REVQVEMERACTQH
+223 REVQIEMEKACTQH
-237 LEKVNALIDTSYY
+237 LGKVGALIDTTFY
-250 RQPDFNEQEFEYE
+250 RQPDFGEQDFEYE
-263 ASVVIPVFNRE
+263 ASVIIPVFNRE
-274 KTIADAV
+274 KTVADAV
-281 KSALSQK
+281 KSALGQK
-288 ASFKYNVIV
+288 ANFKFNVIV
-297 VNNHSTDHTGE
+297 VNNHSTDRTGE
-308 ILDAIAR
+308 ILDELKAD
-315 EMEEKNDKQ
+315 N
-324 AGRLIQ
+324 LIQ
-330 IIPERRDLGI
+330 IVPERTDLGI
-340 GGCWNV
+340 GGCWNE
-346 AINSDH
+346 AINSSF
-352 CGKFAIQLDSDDLYS
+352 CGKFAVQLDSDDLYS
-367 SPKTLQKIIDAFHHQ
+367 SPKTLQKIVDAFYKQ
-382 KAAMVIGS
+382 KAAMIIGS

-404 LIDHKEWTEDNGCN
+404 LIDHKEWTDENGCN

-478 NSDAALSI
+478 NSDAALSVEK
-486 DRVNANNLYKDRL
+486 VNANNLYKDRL
-499 RTMELKARRQMLQGK
+499 RTMELKARQHMLQGK

-528 RQLEKW
+528 RQLEVW
-534 EDARHRFRDLK
+534 TDARHRFRDLK
-545 HVETHTLSDQLKLQ
+545 HVETRQFSDQLKLQ
-559 FNPARIVSTGAK
+559 WNPARIVSTGAK

-597 IDERFHL
+597 IDEKFHL

-613 VHFTIPAR
+613 VHLTIPAR
-621 KHQPQAIYKNY
+621 KHQPQLIYKNY
-632 GEMHRFLSLHSELMI
+632 GEMHRFISLHSDLMV

-668 SGILP
+668 NGILP

-695 KIAAVR
+695 KISVVR
-701 DFVVPAFVIIS
+701 DFIVPAFVIIS
-712 KSEESD
+712 KSAESD
-718 ETLFHRLYKAMP
+718 EALFRRLYKAMP
-730 VRGDE
+730 QRGDE
-735 TEPMMNI
+735 TEPLMNI
-742 IAWRKSD
+742 ISWRKG
-749 EYISVVIP
+749 EEFISVVIP

-763 DAYFA
+763 EAYFA
-768 EGCSQVMV
+768 EGDAQFVV

-787 ITPREEDFHKLT
+787 ITPREEDFRKLT
-799 EESATALLQEC
+799 EEKALSLLQEC
-810 GISTEKMNS
+810 GVSEEKMNA
-819 IVTKLKTS
+819 IIAKLKAS
-827 KEAETATETA
+827 KDAEDAAEASS

-844 QPNVT
+844 QPDVT
-849 VGIVSGQK
+849 VGIVSAQK

-870 ETVMGEQVVEFF
+870 EKVLGEQVVEFS

-889 GNQYSKLTFHPQ
+889 GNQYSQLTFHPQ

-933 FVVEA
+933 FVVES
-938 DKICAINELPVEKYL
+938 DKIVAINELPVEKYL

-991 AASGNNFFSFVKKD
+991 AESGNNFFSFTKKED
-1005 DMLIRWYDREDHT
+1005 TLIRWYDREDHT
-1018 IFDVCAD
+1018 LFDVCAD

-1038 SPHVAEAIRQTLG
+1038 SPHVAEAIRQTKG
-1051 QVLLDGDDICDAR
+1051 QILMDGDEICDAR

-1071 ATEEFQ
+1071 ITEEFQ
-1077 YCWEDTPKSY
+1077 YCWEDMPKTY

-1093 LVLGVKSKGTAGDEE
+1093 IALGVEH
-1108 STARNKESKTLPDLT
+1108 TLPNLT
-1123 LEAEA
+1123 NEEEAEK
-1128 DRWIRSNPP
+1128 WIRFNPP
-1137 AFCNTTDKKILSQ
+1137 AFCNTQDKKILSE

-1155 DQETADFYRWKV
+1155 DQETVNFYRWKE
-1167 TYSQEKLQ
+1167 TLSQEKLQ
-1175 QLFEEKLKMNF
+1175 QLIADKLKMDL
-1186 GDILDMKA
+1186 GAILDMKA

-1223 RRALSDTHLY
+1223 RRTLSDSHLL

-1240 KYDADVQGVPQRFE
+1240 KYDKDEQGVPQRFE
-1254 IIGAGW
+1254 LIGAGW

-1270 AAVMGEQGYAYNDI
+1270 AAVMGEQGYHYDAI

-1292 EIKQLYK
+1292 EIKKLYK

>member
-15 EVAQEA
+15 MVAQEA

-35 LLVSSDFAAL
+35 LLVSSDFAAQ

-58 RLESSNTVTSIAENT
+58 RLESSNTITSIAENT

-81 TKTTPIQWGLYAL
+81 TKTTPIKWGLYAL

-162 LRDYVA
+162 LRDYAA

-189 MGEIFHLNEYLYT
+189 VGEIFHLNEYLYT

-223 REVQVEMERACTQH
+223 REVQIEMERACTQH
-237 LEKVNALIDTSYY
+237 LEKVGALIDTSYY
-250 RQPDFNEQEFEYE
+250 RLPDFNEQDFEYE

-288 ASFKYNVIV
+288 ANFKFNVIV
-297 VNNHSTDHTGE
+297 VNNHSTDKTGE
-308 ILDAIAR
+308 ILSRIAH

-330 IIPERRDLGI
+330 IVPERRDLGI

-352 CGKFAIQLDSDDLYS
+352 CGKFAVQLDSDDLYS
-367 SPKTLQKIIDAFHHQ
+367 SPKTLQKIVDAFYKQ
-382 KAAMVIGS
+382 KAAMMIGS

-534 EDARHRFRDLK
+534 DDARHRFRDLK
-545 HVETHTLSDQLKLQ
+545 HVETKKLSEEVRLQ

-585 DKNRPKEQMSKQ
+585 DKNRPKEQMSQQ

-632 GEMHRFLSLHSELMI
+632 GEMHRFLSLHSELMV

-673 LQTNW
+673 LQANW
-678 QRLSRNLTDII
+678 QRLSRNLTDVI

-695 KIAAVR
+695 KIAVVR
-701 DFVVPAFVIIS
+701 DFIVPAFVIIS

-718 ETLFHRLYKAMP
+718 ETLFHRLYKSMP
-730 VRGDE
+730 MHGDE

-742 IAWRKSD
+742 IAWRKED

-763 DAYFA
+763 EAYFA
-768 EGCSQVMV
+768 EGDAQVMV

-799 EESATALLQEC
+799 EESATTILQEC

-827 KEAETATETA
+827 KEAETGAA
-837 TLYNKGK
+837 TLYNNGK

-870 ETVMGEQVVEFF
+870 ETVMGEQVVEFS

-1051 QVLLDGDDICDAR
+1051 QVLLDGEDICDAR

-1071 ATEEFQ
+1071 ETEEFQ

-1093 LVLGVKSKGTAGDEE
+1093 LVLGVKNEEQEDSSRFTLHSSLQDEATAEQ
-1108 STARNKESKTLPDLT
+1108 
-1123 LEAEA
+1123 
-1128 DRWIRSNPP
+1128 WIRSNPP

-1186 GDILDMKA
+1186 GAILDMKA

-1240 KYDADVQGVPQRFE
+1240 KYDKDEQGVPQRFE

>member
-1 MREKI
+1 M
-6 DLFLPCEDL
+6 
-15 EVAQEA
+15 
-21 LTELHDNKTVQHIN
+21 
-35 LLVSSDFAAL
+35 
-45 HQVPDGCTFVVID
+45 
-58 RLESSNTVTSIAENT
+58 TS
-73 DADYVIIC
+73 VL
-81 TKTTPIQWGLYAL
+81 WGLYAL

-100 ADDTGAVMI
+100 ADDTGAVMV
-109 YSDHYSM
+109 YSDHYS
-116 VKDESLSQDGTSAV
+116 
-130 GKLEKH
+130 LEEGALTKH
-136 PVIDYQEGSLRDDFD
+136 PAIDYQAGSLRDDFD
-151 FGSLWLIKSQC
+151 FGSLWLIKSQA
-162 LRDYVA
+162 LLDYVA
-168 QTDRVDYLYAG
+168 QTDRVDYQYAG

-189 MGEIFHLNEYLYT
+189 KGEIFHLNEYLYT
-202 ENELD
+202 EAELD

-223 REVQVEMERACTQH
+223 REVQIEMERACTAH
-237 LEKVNALIDTSYY
+237 LEKVGAIVDTNFY
-250 RQPDFNEQEFEYE
+250 RQPDFDEQNFACE

-288 ASFKYNVIV
+288 TNFPYNVIV
-297 VNNHSTDHTGE
+297 VNTHSTDSTGE
-308 ILDAIAR
+308 ILDSI
-315 EMEEKNDKQ
+315 DD
-324 AGRLIQ
+324 GRLIQ
-330 IIPERRDLGI
+330 IVPGRTDLGI

-346 AINSDH
+346 AVNSDH
-352 CGKFAIQLDSDDLYS
+352 CGKFAVQLDSDDLYS
-367 SPKTLQKIIDAFHHQ
+367 SPKTLQKIVDAFHEQ
-382 KAAMVIGS
+382 KAAMIIGS

-478 NSDAALSI
+478 NSDAALSVE
-486 DRVNANNLYKDRL
+486 RVNANNLYKDRL
-499 RTMELKARRQMLQGK
+499 RTMELKARQQMLQGK

-528 RQLEKW
+528 RQLEMW

-545 HVETHTLSDQLKLQ
+545 HVEVRQLSDQLKVQ

-571 IDKKTLGERPCFLC
+571 IDKHTLGERPCFLC
-585 DKNRPKEQMSKQ
+585 ERNRPKEQMTKQ
-597 IDERFHL
+597 IDDHFQL

-613 VHFTIPAR
+613 VHFTIPAT
-621 KHQPQAIYKNY
+621 KHQPQSIYRHY
-632 GEMHRFLSLHSELMI
+632 GEMHRLLSLHSELMV

-668 SGILP
+668 SGVLP

-678 QRLSRNLTDII
+678 QRLSRNLTDVI

-695 KIAAVR
+695 KISVLR
-701 DFVVPAFVIIS
+701 DFLVPAFVIIS

-718 ETLFHRLYKAMP
+718 EELFHRLYRSMP
-730 VRGDE
+730 MRGDE
-735 TEPMMNI
+735 SEPMMNI
-742 IAWRKSD
+742 IAWRKGD
-749 EYISVVIP
+749 EFISVVIP

-768 EGCSQVMV
+768 EGEVQMMV
-776 SPGALDMSGLI
+776 SPGALDMAGLI
-787 ITPREEDFHKLT
+787 ITPREEDFSKINLDK
-799 EESATALLQEC
+799 ATALLREC
-810 GISTEKMNS
+810 GISAEKMEA
-819 IVTKLKTS
+819 IVSNLKAS
-827 KEAETATETA
+827 AATAHEHPLQLLA
-837 TLYNKGK
+837 GKGK
-844 QPNVT
+844 QPNVN

-870 ETVMGEQVVEFF
+870 EMVTGEQEVAFS
-882 EGGVLWN
+882 EGGILWN
-889 GNQYSKLTFHPQ
+889 GNQYSSLTFHPQ

-926 TFLGTLR
+926 TFLGTLH
-933 FVVEA
+933 FVVES
-938 DKICAINELPVEKYL
+938 DKICAINELPVERYL

-991 AASGNNFFSFVKKD
+991 AESGNNFFSFVKKD
-1005 DMLIRWYDREDHT
+1005 DRLIRWYDREDHT

-1038 SPHVAEAIRQTLG
+1038 SPHVAEAIRQTKG
-1051 QVLLDGDDICDAR
+1051 QILMDGDDICDAR

-1071 ATEEFQ
+1071 VTEEFQ
-1077 YCWEDTPKSY
+1077 YCWEDTPKNY
-1087 LTAVRD
+1087 LSSVRD
-1093 LVLGVKSKGTAGDEE
+1093 IIQGVKSVGSASPAPLPSLQDE
-1108 STARNKESKTLPDLT
+1108 AA
-1123 LEAEA
+1123 AEA
-1128 DRWIRSNPP
+1128 WIRSNPP

-1167 TYSQEKLQ
+1167 TLTQEKLK
-1175 QLFEEKLKMNF
+1175 QLLDEKLKMNF
-1186 GDILDMKA
+1186 GDILDLQA
-1194 VERGKSGRISKLQ
+1194 EERGKSGRISKLR
-1207 IIGTEKTF
+1207 IVGTEKTF
-1215 TIGKELEI
+1215 VIGKELEI

-1240 KYDADVQGVPQRFE
+1240 RCDIDEKGVPQRFD

-1270 AAVMGEQGYAYNDI
+1270 AAVMGEEGFDYDAI

-1292 EIKQLYK
+1292 EIKKVYK

>member
-6 DLFLPCEDL
+6 DLFLPCEYIDD
-15 EVAQEA
+15 AQNA
-21 LTELHDNKTVQHIN
+21 LSVLHEYKTVQHIHF
-35 LLVSSDFAAL
+35 LVSADFAAH
-45 HQVPDGCTFVVID
+45 HQVPEGCTFVITD
-58 RLESSNTVTSIAENT
+58 RLESSNTIVSIAENT
-73 DADYVIIC
+73 DADYVMIC
-81 TKTTPIQWGLYAL
+81 TRHTTIGWGNNTL
-94 ERFLRT
+94 ERFLRV
-100 ADDTGAVMI
+100 ADDTDAVMV
-109 YSDHYSM
+109 YADHYKM
-116 VKDESLSQDGTSAV
+116 VE
-130 GKLEKH
+130 GKMEKH
-136 PVIDYQEGSLRDDFD
+136 PVIDYQSGSLRDDFD
-151 FGSLWLIKSQC
+151 FGSLWCIKAQA
-162 LRDYVA
+162 LADYIA
-168 QTDRVDYLYAG
+168 QPDREEYQFAA

-189 MGEIFHLNEYLYT
+189 VGEIFHLNEFLYS
-202 ENELD
+202 EAELD

-223 REVQVEMERACTQH
+223 REVQIEMEKACTQH
-237 LEKVNALIDTSYY
+237 LGKVGALIDTTFY
-250 RQPDFNEQEFEYE
+250 RQPDFGEQDFEYE
-263 ASVVIPVFNRE
+263 ASVIIPVFNRE
-274 KTIADAV
+274 KTVADAV
-281 KSALSQK
+281 KSALGQK
-288 ASFKYNVIV
+288 ASFKFNVIV
-297 VNNHSTDHTGE
+297 VNNHSTDRTGE
-308 ILDAIAR
+308 ILD
-315 EMEEKNDKQ
+315 ELKVDN
-324 AGRLIQ
+324 LIQ
-330 IIPERRDLGI
+330 IVPERTDLGI
-340 GGCWNV
+340 GGCWNE
-346 AINSDH
+346 AINSSF
-352 CGKFAIQLDSDDLYS
+352 CGKFAVQLDSDDLYS
-367 SPKTLQKIIDAFHHQ
+367 SPKTLQKIVDAFYKQ
-382 KAAMVIGS
+382 KAAMIIGS

-404 LIDHKEWTEDNGCN
+404 LIDHKEWTDENGCN

-478 NSDAALSI
+478 NSDAALSVEK
-486 DRVNANNLYKDRL
+486 VNANNLYKDRL
-499 RTMELKARRQMLQGK
+499 RTMELKARQHMLQGK

-528 RQLEKW
+528 RQLEVW
-534 EDARHRFRDLK
+534 TDARHRFRDLK
-545 HVETHTLSDQLKLQ
+545 HVETRQFSDQLKLQ
-559 FNPARIVSTGAK
+559 WNPARIVSTGAK
-571 IDKKTLGERPCFLC
+571 IDKKTLGERLCFLC

-597 IDERFHL
+597 IDEKFHL

-621 KHQPQAIYKNY
+621 KHQPQLIYKNY
-632 GEMHRFLSLHSELMI
+632 GEMHRFISLHSDLMV

-668 SGILP
+668 NGILP

-695 KIAAVR
+695 KISVVR
-701 DFVVPAFVIIS
+701 DFIVPAFVIIS
-712 KSEESD
+712 KSAESD
-718 ETLFHRLYKAMP
+718 EALFRRLYKAMP
-730 VRGDE
+730 QRGDE

-742 IAWRKSD
+742 ISWRKG
-749 EYISVVIP
+749 EEFISVVIP

-763 DAYFA
+763 EAYFA
-768 EGCSQVMV
+768 EGDAQFVV

-787 ITPREEDFHKLT
+787 ITPREEDFRKLT
-799 EESATALLQEC
+799 EEKALSLLQEC
-810 GISTEKMNS
+810 GVSEEKMNA
-819 IVTKLKTS
+819 IIAKLKAS
-827 KEAETATETA
+827 KDAENAAEASS

-844 QPNVT
+844 QPDVT
-849 VGIVSGQK
+849 VGIVSAQK

-870 ETVMGEQVVEFF
+870 EKVLGEQVVEFS

-889 GNQYSKLTFHPQ
+889 GNQYSQLTFHPQ

-933 FVVEA
+933 FVVES
-938 DKICAINELPVEKYL
+938 DKIVAINELPVEKYL

-991 AASGNNFFSFVKKD
+991 AESGNNFFSFTKKED
-1005 DMLIRWYDREDHT
+1005 TLIRWYDREDHT
-1018 IFDVCAD
+1018 LFDVCAD

-1038 SPHVAEAIRQTLG
+1038 SPHVAEAIRQTKG
-1051 QVLLDGDDICDAR
+1051 QILMDGDEICDAR

-1071 ATEEFQ
+1071 ITEEFQ
-1077 YCWEDTPKSY
+1077 YCWEDTPKTY

-1093 LVLGVKSKGTAGDEE
+1093 IALGVEH
-1108 STARNKESKTLPDLT
+1108 TLPNLT
-1123 LEAEA
+1123 NEEEAEK
-1128 DRWIRSNPP
+1128 WIRFNPP
-1137 AFCNTTDKKILSQ
+1137 AFCNTQDKKILSE

-1155 DQETADFYRWKV
+1155 DQETVNFYRWKE
-1167 TYSQEKLQ
+1167 TLSQEKLQ
-1175 QLFEEKLKMNF
+1175 QLIADKLKMDL
-1186 GDILDMKA
+1186 GAILDMKA

-1207 IIGTEKTF
+1207 IIGTEKIF

-1223 RRALSDTHLY
+1223 RRTLSDSHLL

-1240 KYDADVQGVPQRFE
+1240 KYDKDEQGVPQRFE
-1254 IIGAGW
+1254 LIGAGW

-1270 AAVMGEQGYAYNDI
+1270 AAVMGEQGYHYDAI

-1292 EIKQLYK
+1292 EIKKLYK

>member
-15 EVAQEA
+15 TVAQEA

-35 LLVSSDFAAL
+35 LLVSSDFAAQ

-58 RLESSNTVTSIAENT
+58 RLESSNTITSISENT

-81 TKTTPIQWGLYAL
+81 TKTTPIKWGLYAL

-116 VKDESLSQDGTSAV
+116 VKDESLSQYGTSAV

-162 LRDYVA
+162 LRDYAA

-189 MGEIFHLNEYLYT
+189 VGEIFHLNEYLYT

-223 REVQVEMERACTQH
+223 REVQIEMERACTQH
-237 LEKVNALIDTSYY
+237 LEKVGALIDTSYY
-250 RQPDFNEQEFEYE
+250 RLPDFNEQDFEYE

-288 ASFKYNVIV
+288 ANFKFNVIV
-297 VNNHSTDHTGE
+297 VNNHSTDKTGE
-308 ILDAIAR
+308 ILSRIAH

-330 IIPERRDLGI
+330 IVPERRDLGI

-352 CGKFAIQLDSDDLYS
+352 CGKFAVQLDSDDLYS
-367 SPKTLQKIIDAFHHQ
+367 SPKTLQKIVDAFYKQ
-382 KAAMVIGS
+382 KAAMMIGS

-534 EDARHRFRDLK
+534 DDARHRFRDLK
-545 HVETHTLSDQLKLQ
+545 HVETKKLSEEVRLQ

-585 DKNRPKEQMSKQ
+585 DKNRPKEQMSQQ

-632 GEMHRFLSLHSELMI
+632 GEMHRFLSLHSELMV

-673 LQTNW
+673 LQANW

-695 KIAAVR
+695 KIAVVR
-701 DFVVPAFVIIS
+701 DFIVPAFVIIS

-718 ETLFHRLYKAMP
+718 ETLFHRLYKSMP
-730 VRGDE
+730 MRGDE

-742 IAWRKSD
+742 IAWRKGD

-763 DAYFA
+763 EAYFA
-768 EGCSQVMV
+768 EGDAQVMV

-799 EESATALLQEC
+799 EESATTILQEC

-827 KEAETATETA
+827 KEAETGAETA
-837 TLYNKGK
+837 TLYNNGK

-870 ETVMGEQVVEFF
+870 ETVMGEQVVEFS

-1051 QVLLDGDDICDAR
+1051 QVLLDGEDICDAR

-1071 ATEEFQ
+1071 ETEEFQ

-1093 LVLGVKSKGTAGDEE
+1093 LVLGVKNEEQEDSSRFTLHSSLQDEATAEQ
-1108 STARNKESKTLPDLT
+1108 
-1123 LEAEA
+1123 
-1128 DRWIRSNPP
+1128 WIRSNPP

-1186 GDILDMKA
+1186 GAILDMKA

-1240 KYDADVQGVPQRFE
+1240 KYDKDEQGVPQRFE

>member
-1 MREKI
+1 MRQKI

-15 EVAQEA
+15 DVAKEA
-21 LTELHDNKTVQHIN
+21 LLELHDNKTVQHIN
-35 LLVSSDFAAL
+35 LLVSADFAAS
-45 HQVPDGCTFVVID
+45 HQVPDGCTFIVVD
-58 RLESSNTVTSIAENT
+58 RLESSNTVSSIAENT

-81 TKTTPIQWGLYAL
+81 TKATPIRWGLYAL

-100 ADDTGAVMI
+100 ADDTGAVMV
-109 YSDHYSM
+109 YSDHYS
-116 VKDESLSQDGTSAV
+116 VQE

-136 PVIDYQEGSLRDDFD
+136 PVIDYQAGSLRDDFD
-151 FGSLWLIKSQC
+151 FGSLWLVKAQN
-162 LRDYVA
+162 LLDYAA
-168 QTDRVDYLYAG
+168 QQDRQEYQFAG

-189 MGEIFHLNEYLYT
+189 VGEIFHINEFLYT
-202 ENELD
+202 EDELD

-223 REVQVEMERACTQH
+223 REVQIEMEKACTHH
-237 LEKVNALIDTSYY
+237 LEKVGALVDTNYY
-250 RQPDFNEQEFEYE
+250 RQPDFDEQEFEYE
-263 ASVVIPVFNRE
+263 ASVIIPVFNRE

-288 ASFKYNVIV
+288 TSFKFNVIV
-297 VNNHSTDHTGE
+297 VNNHSTDRTGE
-308 ILDAIAR
+308 ILSEIAH
-315 EMEEKNDKQ
+315 EMEERNDKQ
-324 AGRLIQ
+324 AGRLVQ
-330 IIPERRDLGI
+330 IVPDRNDLGI
-340 GGCWNV
+340 GGCWNM

-352 CGKFAIQLDSDDLYS
+352 CGKFAVQLDSDDLYS
-367 SPKTLQKIIDAFHHQ
+367 SPKTLQKIVDAFHKQ
-382 KAAMVIGS
+382 KAAMMIGS

-454 LAFSRRYRIGRIYDE
+454 LVFSRRYRIGRIYDE

-486 DRVNANNLYKDRL
+486 DKVNANNLYKDRL
-499 RTMELKARRQMLQGK
+499 RTMELKARQQMLQGK

-528 RQLEKW
+528 RQMEKW
-534 EDARHRFRDLK
+534 ADARHRFRDLK
-545 HVETHTLSDQLKLQ
+545 HVETHQLSDQLKVQ
-559 FNPARIVSTGAK
+559 WNPARIVSTGAK
-571 IDKKTLGERPCFLC
+571 IDKKTLGDRPCFLC
-585 DKNRPKEQMSKQ
+585 DKNRPKEQISKQ
-597 IDERFHL
+597 IDERFLL

-621 KHQPQAIYKNY
+621 KHQPQSIYKNY
-632 GEMHRFLSLHSELMI
+632 GEMHRFLSLHSELMV

-673 LQTNW
+673 LQANW

-689 SLNDEE
+689 SLNDDE
-695 KIAAVR
+695 KIALIH

-712 KSEESD
+712 KSEDSD
-718 ETLFHRLYKAMP
+718 EALFHRLYKSMP

-742 IAWRKSD
+742 IAWRKGD

-763 DAYFA
+763 EAYFA
-768 EGCSQVMV
+768 EGDAQMMV

-787 ITPREEDFHKLT
+787 ITPREEDFRKLT
-799 EESATALLQEC
+799 EESATAILQEC
-810 GISTEKMNS
+810 GVSMDKMNS
-819 IVTKLKTS
+819 IITKLKAS
-827 KEAETATETA
+827 KEAELQVGTSA
-837 TLYNKGK
+837 LYSYDKEPEVK
-844 QPNVT
+844 

-870 ETVMGEQVVEFF
+870 ETVIGEQEVEFS

-889 GNQYSKLTFHPQ
+889 GNQYSSLTFHPQ

-933 FVVEA
+933 FVVES

-984 MKKRREV
+984 MKKRRDV
-991 AASGNNFFSFVKKD
+991 AESGNNFFSFTKKE

-1038 SPHVAEAIRQTLG
+1038 SPHVAEAIRQTKG
-1051 QVLLDGDDICDAR
+1051 QVLLDGDEICDAR

-1071 ATEEFQ
+1071 VTEEFQ
-1077 YCWEDTPKSY
+1077 YCWEDTPKNY

-1093 LVLGVKSKGTAGDEE
+1093 IALGIE
-1108 STARNKESKTLPDLT
+1108 STLPNLT
-1123 LEAEA
+1123 NEEEAEK
-1128 DRWIRSNPP
+1128 WIRFNPP
-1137 AFCNTTDKKILSQ
+1137 AFCNTQDKRILSQ

-1155 DQETADFYRWKV
+1155 DQETVDFYRWKV
-1167 TYSQEKLQ
+1167 TLTQEKLQ
-1175 QLFEEKLKMNF
+1175 QLIADRLKMDL
-1186 GDILDMKA
+1186 GSVLDMKS
-1194 VERGKSGRISKLQ
+1194 VERGTSGRISKLQ
-1207 IIGTEKTF
+1207 IIGTKKTF

-1223 RRALSDTHLY
+1223 RRTLSDSHLL
-1233 SSAFVVD
+1233 SSAFIVD
-1240 KYDADVQGVPQRFE
+1240 KYDIDEQGVPQRFE
-1254 IIGAGW
+1254 LIGAGW

-1270 AAVMGEQGYAYNDI
+1270 AAVMGEEGYLYDAI

-1292 EIKQLYK
+1292 EIKKLYK

>member
-15 EVAQEA
+15 MVAQEA

-35 LLVSSDFAAL
+35 LLVSSDFAAQ

-81 TKTTPIQWGLYAL
+81 TKTTPIKWGLYAL

-162 LRDYVA
+162 LRDYAA

-189 MGEIFHLNEYLYT
+189 VGEIFHLNEYLYT

-223 REVQVEMERACTQH
+223 REVQIEMERACTQH
-237 LEKVNALIDTSYY
+237 LEKVGALIDTSYY
-250 RQPDFNEQEFEYE
+250 RLPDFNEQDFEYE

-288 ASFKYNVIV
+288 ANFKFNVIV
-297 VNNHSTDHTGE
+297 VNNHSTDKTGE
-308 ILDAIAR
+308 ILSRIAH

-330 IIPERRDLGI
+330 IVPERRDLGI

-352 CGKFAIQLDSDDLYS
+352 CGKFAVQLDSDDLYS
-367 SPKTLQKIIDAFHHQ
+367 SPKTLQKIVDAFYKQ
-382 KAAMVIGS
+382 KAAMMIGS

-534 EDARHRFRDLK
+534 DDARHRFRDLK
-545 HVETHTLSDQLKLQ
+545 HVETKKLSEEVRLQ

-571 IDKKTLGERPCFLC
+571 IDKKTLDERPCFLC
-585 DKNRPKEQMSKQ
+585 DKNRPKEQMSQQ

-632 GEMHRFLSLHSELMI
+632 GEMHRFLSLHSELMV

-673 LQTNW
+673 LQANW

-695 KIAAVR
+695 KIAVVR
-701 DFVVPAFVIIS
+701 DFIVPAFVIIS

-718 ETLFHRLYKAMP
+718 ETLFHRLYKSMP
-730 VRGDE
+730 MRGDE

-742 IAWRKSD
+742 IAWRKGD

-763 DAYFA
+763 EAYFA
-768 EGCSQVMV
+768 EGDAQVMV

-799 EESATALLQEC
+799 EESATTILQEC

-827 KEAETATETA
+827 KEAETGAETA
-837 TLYNKGK
+837 TLYNNGK

-870 ETVMGEQVVEFF
+870 ETVMGEQVVEFS

-1051 QVLLDGDDICDAR
+1051 QVLLDGEDICDAR

-1071 ATEEFQ
+1071 ETEEFQ

-1093 LVLGVKSKGTAGDEE
+1093 LVLGVKNEEHSSLQDEATAE
-1108 STARNKESKTLPDLT
+1108 
-1123 LEAEA
+1123 
-1128 DRWIRSNPP
+1128 RWIRSTPP

-1186 GDILDMKA
+1186 GAILDMKA

-1240 KYDADVQGVPQRFE
+1240 KYDKDEQGVPQRFE